1 MRSAV
6 RRLTRVL
13 PSAMLGAALALTAVV
28 PAAKAAPV
36 DVEPTPWAAGDK
48 TVVVDEP
55 TITTWEGVAK
65 DDTANVGRIW
75 TDKSVFNEERVTLP
89 GGIGPVIQKGES
101 DFLVGLSALS
111 STSNTKTT
119 STSVQPLDI
128 VLVLDVSG
136 SMRDD
141 ITSTTYEL
149 AYSINEGRTPTYYA
163 LQGDRYV
170 AIVPKFNT
178 ISYFPFRQEFD
189 HWELNGKTVSPKK
202 SADDPEGIQFYTQKI
217 TRTAKIDAL
226 KAAANGFIEATA
238 EKNAGIADASKRHRI
253 SIVKFAGDNNDSIG
267 NDTYLDGRNRYNY
280 SQVVT
285 DLKAY
290 DRTTVSD
297 ATAEINK
304 INAGGATAADR
315 GMAHAKA
322 VLEGR
327 EASWSQDALGGARQD
342 AKKVVIFFTDGE
354 PNHQSD
360 FDPNVATPAIKT
372 SKALKDGGATVYSI
386 GVFQGA
392 DPSNTAQTTNNRFNA
407 YMHAMSSNYPK
418 AEEWNNLGTRAE
430 NSDYY
435 KAATDADE
443 LNSIFQEIS
452 NEINSGTGSPTE
464 TTEGMA
470 SKSGYITFTDELGA
484 YMQVDEFKTL
494 VFADTKFDPMKSS
507 NGLVDTYTYSGTV
520 DTELYPKVDVSNL
533 IVQVKRSN
541 DLAQG
546 DIVTVKIPA
555 TLIPLRNFKV
565 TTTDAKS
572 EMAIGEA
579 FPLRIFYGVSIK
591 PGVRNAVLGGT
602 ADDALRAYIKNN
614 SEGGKTAF
622 YSNFYNGMIVAGDKQ
637 LGNTTATFV
646 PSKANSFYYFTEDT
660 ALYTDGACAQPLRT
674 EPVSGE
680 TYYYKRAYYKQNA
693 DGKTATKDWA
703 ITQFKGANFDAL
715 TTYWGKA
722 PDGTYFIKAG
732 SPRLTRIDALTLGKK
747 ENLTGTATE
756 VINPRWDNINNPH
769 EINVNLGNNGKLSVE
784 MPGTLSITKDAR
796 ITPGKNIDPGVLEG
810 KQFKFEISI
819 PSAADKTLKADVKN
833 AQGEVVSEAFDMVFN
848 KDGKRE
854 QTLKDNETL
863 TIYGLDA
870 NTDYTVTEKEIPAGF
885 TQTNATDNKGTITA
899 NEVAHA
905 KFENT
910 YDVAAAKPIA
920 SDDFVKYQKDFDKWE
935 VADAFD
941 IQLQAVQAGN
951 PMPKDSI
958 YGPDNRGVKITP
970 ATQQRPT
977 GSFGDI
983 VFDRPGTF
991 EYTVSEV
998 KPAGD
1003 AMVPGVTYSQAVYKV
1018 TVVVKDNGDG
1028 TLKVTSNKM
1037 TKVSND
1043 AGGNLAESENVTNK
1057 TAVFANTFNAA
1068 STSAAPVA
1076 HKRYTNHGGEGTA
1089 LKSDMFTF
1097 KVESKTPGA
1106 PLPEGADPDGNGA
1119 FLVKNQGEEIPLA
1132 QATFGAKHVGNT
1144 YVYEISEIRPDG
1156 ATADNNYTVNGMT
1169 YDPTV
1174 YRAKFQVTSDG
1185 DGDQARVK
1193 VAISYYKVDGDKE
1206 EPLLEGQTPEF
1217 NNSYDPADVTLPSD
1231 PNDAPLRARKTLVG
1245 RDSKQ
1250 DESFTFELSAADNP
1264 TAFALENDVVVFN
1277 GDASATT
1284 MTASVSD
1291 LKNGQAKDAPF
1302 EKATFTKPGTYKFN
1316 IKENAPADGKGMTY
1330 DRTTHEVTV
1339 VVTDENGVLKA
1350 DVKYAGA
1357 KDAAAFTNKYEAR
1370 YDLGT
1375 GFKLDVTKTLDGR
1388 AQEAGEFGFKIEGVA
1403 SNTVTAAEASKRLAA
1418 KEAKFE
1424 TVAPADNGV
1433 PSLMENKLNKLHF
1446 TQADAGKTFSY
1457 VLCEDIPADDKKLG
1471 GVTYDETTYRID
1483 IQVVDNANGT
1493 MGTVTTITKNADGP
1507 NPEKVGPYN
1516 SADGKDV
1523 ATLDFTNAYAA
1534 QPVTVDGTKYDLNLY
1549 KKLEGRDWRK
1559 GDTFHFVMKAGSH
1572 DDPGAQKAEV
1582 DVAADPGTKAGKKVP
1597 FNFGGYTFTQPGEY
1611 YYTIT
1616 EVEPAKGDKIPGI
1629 TYSENAADIV
1639 VSVFD
1644 NLKGQL
1650 EAKVEV
1656 KNGTFTNTYKAELDH
1671 NAAGGLII
1679 AKTTNGHDMAQGQF
1693 KFQVQALDDKGTT
1706 AAETAKRLGMED
1718 GKTTGEFGNV
1728 AGKDGE
1734 RVAMTS
1740 QTPLKFTQ
1748 ADVGKSF
1755 VFKVSEFGA
1764 NGEPGTGG
1772 KKDGYT
1778 YSDAVYTIGL
1788 SVKDNFDGTL
1798 KLTTMV
1804 TEKGGMPTSTESSAT
1819 APVATEIDFVNS
1831 YAAETTDATDIDLAT
1846 AATKTLDGRNMKA
1859 GEFSF
1864 EIVSN
1869 PIADQGAEKKIATG
1883 ENAAAD
1889 SGKPA
1894 AVTFK
1899 PTSIG
1904 YNLKDLKAAAADT
1917 TADRYVEA
1925 GTTKD
1930 GKPQYTV
1937 RYTARE
1943 LTGKLPASVT
1953 AVNASFDFTVTVVDN
1968 GDGTLAATANYPKGG
1983 LAFTNTYSWQPVV
1996 VDPDAIRDAAVTKVL
2011 KGNRGTDLADGEF
2024 EFRMTAEATAG
2035 SLDTVKDADGK
2046 AWPATKTATNKAD
2059 GSVDFGEMS
2068 FSAAGTYKVTI
2079 KEVKGD
2085 AAHMTYDGHEFT
2097 YTIKVTY
2104 DPSTGKLS
2112 AKVDGLDPAK
2122 ATFTNVYFNEKDA
2135 KDVTVSGA
2143 DKPQTSVDGKLV
2155 GVGDTLVYTIDW
2167 VNNAVDKNGAPVAA
2181 NVTVTD
2187 KIPHGT
2193 EFVSA
2198 SEGGKHEN
2206 GAVTWKLDNQPAGAS
2221 GMVTLTVRVTDDA
2234 VVTGSVE
2241 NQASIQ
2247 IGDNKVTTNATETF
2261 VPGKSETT
2269 HPDEVKPGET
2279 VLTYQIKFH
2288 NTDGANAKATVVD
2301 ELGKGLEYQVGSA
2314 LVNGKPAEPVVE
2326 GSSATGTTL
2335 TWNLSDLA
2343 ASQDVV
2349 ITFNVKVAENGPNTV
2364 ENQATVNGH
2373 ETNVETTP
2381 FPTKDVKHVYKGDV
2395 LVDGKLVGVGETLT
2409 FKIDWW
2415 HDATLDKDNS
2425 TVTVVDKLPDGM
2437 KPKSG
2442 TISDNGSYDADKGTI
2457 TWTIENAAG
2466 KHGTVAF
2473 DAEVTDAVIEAAKRG
2488 EVTNI
2493 AKVNNHASQSVS
2505 VNVPTKTVAKPEGQ
2519 SGSIKVGDEV
2529 VYTIN
2534 YKNTEDNAATVTIT
2548 DVLPKGITYKPDSAT
2563 PAASYD
2569 EANRTLTWTL
2579 ADVASGGSGSVS
2591 FTGVV
2596 NEDAIKD
2603 GINNNAG
2610 IQLGENGP
2618 VISTNTESTKMGTG
2632 DLTISKK
2639 VKSAIAGVTAPDA
2652 EFTFDVTLTDAA
2664 GNQLAGTYSYEGA
2677 KQGAIANGN
2686 GKITLKHGQS
2696 VTIKGLPEGAK
2707 YKVVERKLKGFTAI
2721 ADTVNGA
2728 IHKGQAEKVEFIN
2741 TYTPAAVVIPGG
2753 DKGALQVKKVLKGRD
2768 WLPNESYSFELQAM
2782 TEGAP
2787 MPEGAGNI
2795 ATAIAKKQVVSFG
2808 GISFA
2813 KPGAYEYRIVET
2825 GVSADTNLT
2834 FSKAEYKLVV
2844 TVKPNGAALTAAS
2857 VLTQVKDDAGEPANK
2872 VLKVPGEVMTFTNT
2886 YKKPAQGKDVAAEGK
2901 PGTSIDGQLVQVG
2914 SRLVYTIDWVN
2925 DAVDET
2931 GKAVAAN
2938 VTITDKIP
2946 TGTAYDEGS
2955 ATNGG
2960 VYNADTNTLTWSL
2973 GKQEANAS
2981 GTVIFTVEVTEAALN
2996 NKVENQANI
3005 QIGENKTEMTSKP
3018 EVFVP
3023 GKKVEDASKGDI
3035 QVGDVLTYTVSYANP
3050 GKDFATVTITD
3061 KLPKGLTYVDG
3072 SASGGGSFDKAENK
3086 LTWKIND
3093 VKAGATGTVTFEAR
3107 VNESALTNGI
3117 ANTANVQ
3124 LGDHTPVVDTNTT
3137 PENLPKTSTLK
3148 IGKTIKLAENQGTEI
3163 DEKKEFSFKI
3173 TLTDAAGN
3181 PLNEDYRYSGEGLDG
3196 GVIATGKDGDTFK
3209 LKHGQA
3215 ITIQGLPVG
3224 AKYTITEDDAAGY
3237 TPDKKTIEGV
3247 VSVDGTSQAAFVNTY
3262 SIGDGVTLAAKDGF
3276 KASKELVGR
3285 DWNGTDKFSA
3295 KLMSVN
3301 GAPMPD
3307 GAKDGVLVKQMTK
3320 DSKEVSFGDIKYTAA
3335 GEYTYTISEEVGSI
3349 GGIKYSDTIY
3359 NVKVKVTDKGD
3370 GTLAAS
3376 FDGKY
3381 VANGAVE
3388 DAKPVDIAKFVNV
3401 YSAAVPQGS
3410 PVTTANLFSKV
3421 LTGRDWKKEDSFS
3434 FTITPLNG
3442 APAPECPEATLSGLT
3457 TAAGTPVE
3465 FDFGAINFTFDHIKD
3480 VKPNDTGVR
3489 TKEFV
3494 YEVRETEGSIPG
3506 VTYDGHVAKLTVT
3519 LKDNGKGVLSATTV
3533 VSNGAQFTNTY
3544 TTKPINP
3551 DGDGATAKAGIQ
3563 IVKTLTGRPIA
3574 AGDFKFTMAPADDAT
3589 KAKFGDAKVIATN
3602 AAELGTDK
3610 ATSNTAIAITPVKTG
3625 LEFTLADVGKTYTF
3639 DLTETKGGGA
3649 GYVNDETKHTLTFTT
3664 ADNDNG
3670 TLSVTVTLDDK
3681 EAAVWTSDA
3690 ELTPVSIGFTNSYST
3705 GSITVGGQG
3714 GVALAGTKQ
3723 LTGRPM
3729 VAGEFH
3735 FNVTNAK
3742 NAGRVVATGTN
3753 AADGTITFTGIKY
3766 TTEKLNNDVAAG
3778 LATVDRA
3785 GKDGD
3790 VYTYTYKVSED
3801 VGRKDKGVSIVQGEQ
3816 TITVKVTDNRAGKL
3830 SAKVVYPEG
3839 GMVFKNAYGTGE
3851 GGSKQIALNGTKV
3864 LDVKSGNKV
3873 PDIAGKYTFT
3883 LAGSEGAPMPAK
3895 TTATNDA
3902 SGNISFGEI
3911 IYTMENV
3918 FGAPAAQP
3926 EQLVIAEDG
3935 ADTADAKTAGATDAQ
3950 AAEADAKADDA
3961 VAAEAEAKPAEG
3973 ESAVKA
3979 AFEDEPMVASAPRSK
3994 TFTYTVTESGS
4005 VAGVSNDPVATKTI
4019 KVKVTDNGDGTL
4031 TVDKQAESN
4040 KTDFTFTNTYS
4051 VKPFDSTPT
4060 GKGGFAITKTLDGRD
4075 LREGE
4080 FEFALVSQGEG
4091 EPTVVTAKNDAS
4103 GKVAFPAISFNAPGE
4118 YNYRL
4123 AEVDG
4128 GLSGVTYDT
4137 TVYDVTAKV
4146 VDNGDGT
4153 LGVTWSVSK
4162 DGKAL
4167 EGKEIVFA
4175 NSYKAAGT
4183 SITFNAAKVL
4193 TGRELKKGEFTFELR
4208 DANGKVLQTVKNG
4221 ALTEGG
4227 YAPIAFDPIT
4237 YDEPGTYDYRIVEVK
4252 GDAEGITYDE
4262 TVFTYHVVVTDDG
4275 NGQLQV
4281 EWTVGETGAP
4291 VFQNGFVKPED
4302 PKPADPAK
4310 PADPGNGGSGDKLIQ
4325 TGDNALVGMFTAA
4338 FVGIA
4343 AIGAGFTARRK
4354 KK

>member
-6 RRLTRVL
+6 RRLARVL
-13 PSAMLGAALALTAVV
+13 PSAMLGAALALTAVA
-28 PAAKAAPV
+28 PAAKAAPA
-36 DVEPTPWAAGDK
+36 DAEPTPWAAGDK

-75 TDKSVFNEERVTLP
+75 TDKSVFNEDVELL
-89 GGIGPVIQKGES
+89 GGIESVIKKDDS

-111 STSNTKTT
+111 STSNTITTTT
-119 STSVQPLDI
+119 SAQPLDI

-136 SMRDD
+136 SMGEN
-141 ITSTTYEL
+141 ITSTTYEPT
-149 AYSINEGRTPTYYA
+149 YSINTSGFKTYYA
-163 LQGDRYV
+163 KLPNGKFKKIDRKTTGF
-170 AIVPKFNT
+170 IIET
-178 ISYFPFRQEFD
+178 FD
-189 HWELNGKTVSPKK
+189 HWELDGAKVAPLE
-202 SADDPEGIQFYTQKI
+202 SASDATPGRIQFYTATVSRT
-217 TRTAKIDAL
+217 TRLAALKNAAYGFIDSTAKANGAISNPEKQHRVSIVSFSSDASIVQSL
-226 KAAANGFIEATA
+226 TACTDGTKDGIKQAVGRLNSGGDTYPGKAMEKAATA
-238 EKNAGIADASKRHRI
+238 FRAAPRTDAR
-253 SIVKFAGDNNDSIG
+253 
-267 NDTYLDGRNRYNY
+267 
-280 SQVVT
+280 
-285 DLKAY
+285 
-290 DRTTVSD
+290 
-297 ATAEINK
+297 
-304 INAGGATAADR
+304 
-315 GMAHAKA
+315 
-322 VLEGR
+322 
-327 EASWSQDALGGARQD
+327 
-342 AKKVVIFFTDGE
+342 KVVVFFTDGN
-354 PNHQSD
+354 PAPAGTDD
-360 FDPNVATPAIKT
+360 FNADLANSGVTG
-372 SKALKDGGATVYSI
+372 SKRLKDDGATVYSI
-386 GVFQGA
+386 GIFEGA
-392 DPSNTAQTTNNRFNA
+392 DPSKDEATTNNCFNA

-418 AEEWNNLGTRAE
+418 ATKWNNLGARAE

-435 KAATDADE
+435 MAATDADE

-452 NEINSGTGSPTE
+452 NEINSGTGTPTE
-464 TTEGMA
+464 TIDGMA
-470 SKSGYITFTDELGA
+470 NKSGYITFTDELGA
-484 YMQVDEFKTL
+484 YMQVDGFKTL
-494 VFADTKFDPMKSS
+494 IFADKEFGQQSKTTD
-507 NGLVDTYTYSGTV
+507 GLVDTYAYEGTGGNA
-520 DTELYPKVDVSNL
+520 LYPDGNVKDIV
-533 IVQVKRSN
+533 VQVERSN
-541 DLAQG
+541 DLAKG

-555 TLIPLRNFKV
+555 SLIPLRNFKV
-565 TTTDAKS
+565 ESNDGAAS
-572 EMAIGEA
+572 MGIAEA
-579 FPLRIFYGVSIK
+579 LPLRIFYGVSIK

-622 YSNFYNGMIVAGDKQ
+622 YSNFYNGMIVAGDKL

-756 VINPRWDNINNPH
+756 VINPHWDNIDNPH

-796 ITPGKNIDPGVLEG
+796 ITPGKNIDLSVLEG

-819 PSAADKTLKADVKN
+819 PSAAGKTLKADVKN
-833 AQGEVVSEAFDMVFN
+833 AQGEVVSEAFDMVFD

-854 QTLKDNETL
+854 QALKDNETL

-870 NTDYTVTEKEIPAGF
+870 NTDYTVIEKKIPAGF
-885 TQTNATDNKGTITA
+885 TQTNATDNMGTITA

-905 KFENT
+905 KFVNT

-920 SDDFVKYQKDFDKWE
+920 SDDFVKYQKDFNKWE

-951 PMPKDSI
+951 PMPEDSI
-958 YGPDNRGVKITP
+958 NGPDNRGVKIAT

-1028 TLKVTSNKM
+1028 TLTVTSNKM

-1057 TAVFANTFNAA
+1057 TAVFTNTFNAQ

-1076 HKRYTNHGGEGTA
+1076 YKRYTNHGGEGTA

-1106 PLPEGADPDGNGA
+1106 PLPEGADPNGSGV
-1119 FLVKNQGEEIPLA
+1119 FLVKNQGEEISFA
-1132 QATFGAKHVGNT
+1132 QATFGAEHVGYT
-1144 YVYEISEIRPDG
+1144 YEYDISEVRPDG
-1156 ATADNNYTVNGMT
+1156 ATVENNHTVNGMT

-1174 YRAKFQVTSDG
+1174 YRAKFQVTSD
-1185 DGDQARVK
+1185 DAGDQPRVK
-1193 VAISYYKVDGDKE
+1193 VAISYYKMDGDTE
-1206 EPLLEGQTPEF
+1206 VPLDEGQTPEF
-1217 NNSYDPADVTLPSD
+1217 TNSYDPADVTLPSD
-1231 PNDAPLRARKTLVG
+1231 PNDAPLRARKTLLG

-1250 DESFTFELSAADNP
+1250 GESFTFELSAADNP
-1264 TAFALENDVVVFN
+1264 TAFALENGVVVFD
-1277 GDASATT
+1277 GPAGATT

-1291 LKNGQAKDAPF
+1291 LKNGQAEDAPF
-1302 EKATFTKPGTYKFN
+1302 GNVTFTKPGTYKFN
-1316 IKENAPADGKGMTY
+1316 IKENAPADGAGMTY
-1330 DRTTHEVTV
+1330 DRTTHEVKV
-1339 VVTDENGVLKA
+1339 VVTDVDGVLKA
-1350 DVKYAGA
+1350 DVKYTGSV
-1357 KDAAAFTNKYEAR
+1357 KDAAAFTNTYKAEHTF
-1370 YDLGT
+1370 GT
-1375 GFKLDVTKTLDGR
+1375 GFKLDVTKTLNGR
-1388 AQEAGEFGFKIEGVA
+1388 AQVAGEFGFKIEGVD
-1403 SNTVTAAEASKRLAA
+1403 SGTVTAAEASKRLDAS
-1418 KEAKFE
+1418 EAKFE
-1424 TVAPADNGV
+1424 TVAPADSGV

-1457 VLCEDIPADDKKLG
+1457 VLREDIPADDKKLG
-1471 GVTYDETTYRID
+1471 GVTYDKTTYRID
-1483 IQVVDNANGT
+1483 VQVVDNADGT
-1493 MGTVTTITKNADGP
+1493 MGTVTTVIKNVPGAAS
-1507 NPEKVGPYN
+1507 ETVGTYD
-1516 SADGKDV
+1516 SADGKDAV
-1523 ATLDFTNAYAA
+1523 TLGFTNTYAA
-1534 QPVTVDGTKYDLNLY
+1534 QPVKVDGTKYDLNLY
-1549 KKLEGRDWRK
+1549 KVLEGRDWRE

-1572 DDPGAQKAEV
+1572 DDPGVQKAEV
-1582 DVAADPGTKAGKKVP
+1582 DVTADPGTKAGEKVP

-1616 EVEPAKGDKIPGI
+1616 EVEPAEGAKIPGI
-1629 TYSENAADIV
+1629 TYSKNAADIV
-1639 VSVFD
+1639 VNVTD

-1650 EAKVEV
+1650 EAEV
-1656 KNGTFTNTYKAELDH
+1656 QVYNDTFTNTYKAELDH
-1671 NAAGGLII
+1671 NAAGGLVI
-1679 AKTTNGHDMAQGQF
+1679 AKTTNGHDMVQGQF
-1693 KFQVQALDDKGTT
+1693 KFQVETLDGKGTK

-1748 ADVGKSF
+1748 ADAGKSF
-1755 VFKVSEFGA
+1755 KFKVSEMGA
-1764 NGEPGTGG
+1764 DGNPGAGG
-1772 KKDGYT
+1772 TKDGYT
-1778 YSDAVYTIGL
+1778 YSDAVYTVEL
-1788 SVKDNFDGTL
+1788 SVVDNLDGTL
-1798 KLTTMV
+1798 TLTTKV
-1804 TEKGGMPTSTESSAT
+1804 TDKGGKTTTTESTAVKPLAT
-1819 APVATEIDFVNS
+1819 TIDFVNS
-1831 YAAETTDATDIDLAT
+1831 YAAATTDATDVDLAT

-1869 PIADQGAEKKIATG
+1869 PIAEQGAEKKIATG

-1899 PTSIG
+1899 PASIG

-1917 TADRYVEA
+1917 TTGRYVEV
-1925 GTTKD
+1925 GTTND

-1943 LTGKLPASVT
+1943 LTDKLPTGVT
-1953 AVNASFDFTVTVVDN
+1953 AVKASFDFTVTVVDN
-1968 GDGTLAATANYPKGG
+1968 GNGTLAATANYPKGG
-1983 LAFTNTYSWQPVV
+1983 LAFTNTYNWQPVV
-1996 VDPDAIRDAAVTKVL
+1996 VDPDAIKDAAVTKVL

-2024 EFRMTAEATAG
+2024 TFEMTTTATAG
-2035 SLDTVKDADGK
+2035 SLDTVRDADGK

-2112 AKVDGLDPAK
+2112 AEVEGLDPAK

-2135 KDVTVSGA
+2135 KDVTVNDA
-2143 DKPQTSVDGKLV
+2143 DKPQASVDGKLV
-2155 GVGDTLVYTIDW
+2155 GVGDELVYTIDW
-2167 VNNAVDKNGAPVAA
+2167 VNNAVDENGVPVAA
-2181 NVTVTD
+2181 SVAVMD

-2193 EFVSA
+2193 EYVSA

-2221 GMVTLTVRVTDDA
+2221 GTVTLTVRVTDDA

-2279 VLTYQIKFH
+2279 LLTYQIKFH

-2326 GSSATGTTL
+2326 GSTSVGTTL
-2335 TWNLSDLA
+2335 TWNLTDLA
-2343 ASQDVV
+2343 ADRDVI

-2364 ENQATVNGH
+2364 DNQVVVNGH
-2373 ETNVETTP
+2373 VSNVETTP
-2381 FPTKDVKHVYKGDV
+2381 FPTKDAKHVYNKDDI
-2395 LVDGKLVGVGETLT
+2395 LFDGKLVGVGETLT

-2415 HDATLDKDNS
+2415 HDATLDNGNP

-2437 KPKSG
+2437 GPKDG
-2442 TISDNGSYDADKGTI
+2442 TISDNGRYDAEKGTI
-2457 TWTIENAAG
+2457 TWTIEDAAG
-2466 KHGTVAF
+2466 KHGTVSF
-2473 DAEVTDAVIEAAKRG
+2473 QAEVTDAVIEAAKRG

-2505 VNVPTKTVAKPEGQ
+2505 VSVPTKTVAKPEGQ

-2534 YKNTEDNAATVTIT
+2534 YKNTEAAAAVVTIT
-2548 DVLPKGITYKPDSAT
+2548 DKLPSGITYKADSAA

-2579 ADVASGGSGSVS
+2579 ADVAPGESGSVS

-2596 NEDAIKD
+2596 NESAIEGGVDNK
-2603 GINNNAG
+2603 AG

-2632 DLTISKK
+2632 GLTISKH
-2639 VKSAIAGVTAPDA
+2639 VKSAIAGVTAPTA
-2652 EFTFDVTLTDAA
+2652 EFTFDVTLTNAA
-2664 GNQLAGTYSYEGA
+2664 GKQLTGTYNYEGD
-2677 KQGAIANGN
+2677 KKGVIENGAGQIKLA
-2686 GKITLKHGQS
+2686 HGQS
-2696 VTIKGLPEGAK
+2696 ITIKGLPEGAK
-2707 YKVVERKLKGFTAI
+2707 YKVVETEVDGFTAI
-2721 ADTVNGA
+2721 ADTMNGTIA
-2728 IHKGQAEKVEFIN
+2728 KNQTAQAAFTN
-2741 TYTPAAVVIPGG
+2741 TYTPAPIVIPGG
-2753 DKGALQVKKVLKGRD
+2753 TGSALQVKKVLDGRD
-2768 WLPNESYSFELQAM
+2768 WLPNESYSFELKAV

-2787 MPEGAGNI
+2787 MPEGKGNV
-2795 ATAIAKKQVVSFG
+2795 ATATADNQIVSFG

-2813 KPGAYEYRIVET
+2813 KPGEYEYRIVET
-2825 GVSADTNLT
+2825 GASADVNLT

-2844 TVKPNGAALTAAS
+2844 TVKPNGDAFTATS
-2857 VLTQVKDDAGEPANK
+2857 VLTQVKDDAGKTVDE
-2872 VLKVPGEVMTFTNT
+2872 VLQVPGEVMTFTNT
-2886 YKKPAQGKDVAAEGK
+2886 YKKPAQGKDVTAEGK

-2914 SRLVYTIDWVN
+2914 SKLVYTINWVN

-2931 GKAVAAN
+2931 GKAVPAA
-2938 VTITDKIP
+2938 VTITDVIP
-2946 TGTAYDEGS
+2946 AGTAYVKDS

-2960 VYNADTNTLTWSL
+2960 VYNADTKTLTWDL

-2981 GTVIFTVEVTEAALN
+2981 GTVSFTVEVTEDALN
-2996 NKVENQANI
+2996 NSVVNEADI
-3005 QIGENKTEMTSKP
+3005 QIGDNKHETTSKP

-3023 GKKVEDASKGDI
+3023 GKTSADDNKGDI
-3035 QVGDVLTYTVSYANP
+3035 QVGDVLTYTVSYANL
-3050 GKDFATVTITD
+3050 GNESATVTITD
-3061 KLPKGLTYVDG
+3061 VLPSGLTYKKDSANPGASYDG
-3072 SASGGGSFDKAENK
+3072 VNT
-3086 LTWKIND
+3086 LTWTIKD
-3093 VKAGATGTVTFEAR
+3093 VPANTKGVVTFEAR
-3107 VNESALTNGI
+3107 VNEDAVQNGI
-3117 ANTANVQ
+3117 GNKATVQ
-3124 LGDHTPVVDTNTT
+3124 IGNNKVETNTT
-3137 PENLPKTSTLK
+3137 DPDTKPAVGTLTVSKTVKAANDPSAPVDIEKVFDFKVNLKDKAGNTLTGDYAYT
-3148 IGKTIKLAENQGTEI
+3148 IG
-3163 DEKKEFSFKI
+3163 EKKGTLGSGATFS
-3173 TLTDAAGN
+3173 
-3181 PLNEDYRYSGEGLDG
+3181 
-3196 GVIATGKDGDTFK
+3196 
-3209 LKHGQA
+3209 LKHGQS
-3215 ITIQGLPVG
+3215 IVIDGLPVG
-3224 AKYTITEDDAAGY
+3224 ATYEVREEPTDGY
-3237 TPDKKTIEGV
+3237 TATAEG
-3247 VSVDGTSQAAFVNTY
+3247 DTGAITKENPNAAATFTNTY
-3262 SIGDGVTLAAKDGF
+3262 SAA
-3276 KASKELVGR
+3276 L
-3285 DWNGTDKFSA
+3285 
-3295 KLMSVN
+3295 
-3301 GAPMPD
+3301 
-3307 GAKDGVLVKQMTK
+3307 
-3320 DSKEVSFGDIKYTAA
+3320 
-3335 GEYTYTISEEVGSI
+3335 
-3349 GGIKYSDTIY
+3349 
-3359 NVKVKVTDKGD
+3359 
-3370 GTLAAS
+3370 
-3376 FDGKY
+3376 
-3381 VANGAVE
+3381 
-3388 DAKPVDIAKFVNV
+3388 
-3401 YSAAVPQGS
+3401 PQGS
-3410 PVTTANLFSKV
+3410 QVTTANLFTKV
-3421 LTGRDWKKEDSFS
+3421 LAGRDWKADDSFT
-3434 FTITPLNG
+3434 FTIAPLNG
-3442 APAPECPEATLSGLT
+3442 APAPEHLEATLTGLT
-3457 TAAGTPVE
+3457 TAADKPVK
-3465 FDFGAINFTFDHIKD
+3465 FGFGAISFTFDHIKD
-3480 VKPNDTGVR
+3480 APVVNGER
-3489 TKEFV
+3489 TKTFV

-3506 VTYDGHVAKLTVT
+3506 VAYDGHVAKLTVT
-3519 LKDNGKGVLSATTV
+3519 LKDNGEGVLSATTV
-3533 VSNGAQFTNTY
+3533 VDNEAQFTNEY
-3544 TTKPINP
+3544 KTKPVNP
-3551 DGDGATAKAGIQ
+3551 DGDGAAGKDGIQ

-3574 AGDFKFTMAPADDAT
+3574 AGDFEFAMAPADDAT

-3602 AAELGTDK
+3602 AAELGIGEL
-3610 ATSNTAIAITPVKTG
+3610 ANTAIATTPVKTG
-3625 LEFTLADVGKTYTF
+3625 LEFTLEDVGKTYYF
-3639 DLTETKGGGA
+3639 ELSETKGGGT
-3649 GYVNDETKHTLTFTT
+3649 GYVNDQTKHTLTFTT
-3664 ADNDNG
+3664 ADNGNG

-3681 EAAVWTSDA
+3681 EAAVWTSGA
-3690 ELTPVSIGFTNSYST
+3690 EITPVSIGFANSYSA

-3742 NAGRVVATGTN
+3742 DQTKPAAVVATGTN
-3753 AADGTITFTGIKY
+3753 AADGTITFTGIEY
-3766 TTEKLNNDVAAG
+3766 TAEKLNNDVAAG
-3778 LATVDRA
+3778 LATVDRT
-3785 GKDGD
+3785 GDSGD
-3790 VYTYTYKVSED
+3790 VYTYTYNVSED
-3801 VGRKDKGVSIVQGEQ
+3801 AAKNDKGISIIQGEQ
-3816 TITVKVTDNRAGKL
+3816 AITVKVTDNRAGKL
-3830 SAKVVYPEG
+3830 SAEVVYPQD
-3839 GMVFKNAYGTGE
+3839 GMVFKNAYGTGAD
-3851 GGSKQIALNGTKV
+3851 GTKVLALNGTKV
-3864 LDVKSGNKV
+3864 LDVKSGNKA
-3873 PDIAGKYTFT
+3873 PDIAGKYTFE
-3883 LAGSEGAPMPAK
+3883 LSGSEGAPMPAK

-3902 SGNISFGEI
+3902 AGNISFGEI
-3911 IYTMENV
+3911 TYTMENV
-3918 FGAPAAQP
+3918 FGAPAAKP
-3926 EQLVIAEDG
+3926 EQPAVAEDG

-3961 VAAEAEAKPAEG
+3961 VAAEAEAKPAED
-3973 ESAVKA
+3973 ESAAKA
-3979 AFEDEPMVASAPRSK
+3979 AAADEPMVASAQRSK
-3994 TFTYTVTESGS
+3994 TFTYTVTETGS

-4019 KVKVTDNGDGTL
+4019 TVKVTDNGDGTL
-4031 TVDKQAESN
+4031 SVDKQAESAA
-4040 KTDFTFTNTYS
+4040 TDFTFTNTYS
-4051 VKPFDSTPT
+4051 VKPSESTLT
-4060 GKGGFAITKTLDGRD
+4060 GEGGFTITKTLDGRE

-4080 FEFALVSQGEG
+4080 FEFALASQAED
-4091 EPTVVTAKNDAS
+4091 EQTVVTAKNDAN
-4103 GKVAFPAISFNAPGE
+4103 GKVAFPAISFNAPGV
-4118 YNYRL
+4118 YRYRL

-4128 GLSGVTYDT
+4128 GLGGVTYDT
-4137 TVYDVTAKV
+4137 TVYDVTATV
-4146 VDNGDGT
+4146 VDNGDGS
-4153 LGVTWSVSK
+4153 LGVTWSVGK
-4162 DGKAL
+4162 DGQPL
-4167 EGKEIVFA
+4167 EGKQIVFT

-4193 TGRELKKGEFTFELR
+4193 TGRDLKKGEFTFELR

-4291 VFQNGFVKPED
+4291 VFQNVYVKPED

-4325 TGDNALVGMFTAA
+4325 TGDNALVGMFAAA
-4338 FVGIA
+4338 FAGMA

>member
-1 MRSAV
+1 MHIRTRRTSAA
-6 RRLTRVL
+6 
-13 PSAMLGAALALTAVV
+13 S
-28 PAAKAAPV
+28 
-36 DVEPTPWAAGDK
+36 
-48 TVVVDEP
+48 
-55 TITTWEGVAK
+55 
-65 DDTANVGRIW
+65 
-75 TDKSVFNEERVTLP
+75 
-89 GGIGPVIQKGES
+89 
-101 DFLVGLSALS
+101 
-111 STSNTKTT
+111 
-119 STSVQPLDI
+119 
-128 VLVLDVSG
+128 
-136 SMRDD
+136 
-141 ITSTTYEL
+141 
-149 AYSINEGRTPTYYA
+149 GRTRA
-163 LQGDRYV
+163 SS
-170 AIVPKFNT
+170 NT

-360 FDPNVATPAIKT
+360 FDPNVATPAIET

-407 YMHAMSSNYPK
+407 YMHAMSSNYPEAMK
-418 AEEWNNLGTRAE
+418 WNNLGTRAE

-622 YSNFYNGMIVAGDKQ
+622 YSNFYNGMIVAGNKQ

-660 ALYTDGACAQPLRT
+660 ALYTDSACAQPLRA

-680 TYYYKRAYYKQNA
+680 TYYYKRAHYRQNA

-796 ITPGKNIDPGVLEG
+796 ITPGKNIDPSVLEG

-819 PSAADKTLKADVKN
+819 PSAAGKTFKADVKN
-833 AQGEVVSEAFDMVFN
+833 AQGEVVSEAFDMVFD

-854 QTLKDNETL
+854 QALKDNETL

-1028 TLKVTSNKM
+1028 TLKVTSNTM

-1057 TAVFANTFNAA
+1057 TAVFTNTFSAE

-1089 LKSDMFTF
+1089 LKSGMFTF

-1106 PLPEGADPDGNGA
+1106 PLPEGADPDGDGA
-1119 FLVKNQGEEIPLA
+1119 LLVKNQGEEIPLA
-1132 QATFGAKHVGNT
+1132 QATFGAEHVGNT
-1144 YVYEISEIRPDG
+1144 YVYDINEVRPDE
-1156 ATADNNYTVNGMT
+1156 ATVDNNYTVNGMK

-1174 YRAKFQVTSDG
+1174 YRAKFQVTPDG

-1206 EPLLEGQTPEF
+1206 EPLPEGQTPEF

-1493 MGTVTTITKNADGP
+1493 MGTVTAVTKDTPGEAP
-1507 NPEKVGPYN
+1507 RTVGTYD

-1523 ATLDFTNAYAA
+1523 ATLDFTNKYAA
-1534 QPVTVDGTKYDLNLY
+1534 QSVTVDGTKYDLSLY
-1549 KKLEGRDWRK
+1549 KVLEGRDWRE

-1572 DDPGAQKAEV
+1572 NDPGAQKAEV
-1582 DVAADPGTKAGKKVP
+1582 DVAADPGTKAGEKVP

-1616 EVEPAKGDKIPGI
+1616 EAEPAEGAKIPGI
-1629 TYSENAADIV
+1629 TYSKNSSDIV
-1639 VSVFD
+1639 VHVTD

-1656 KNGTFTNTYKAELDH
+1656 YNGTFTNVYKAELDH

-1734 RVAMTS
+1734 RVAMMS

-1748 ADVGKSF
+1748 ADAGKSF
-1755 VFKVSEFGA
+1755 KFKVSEMGA
-1764 NGEPGTGG
+1764 DGNPGTGG
-1772 KKDGYT
+1772 TKGGYT
-1778 YSDAVYTIGL
+1778 YSDAVYTVEL
-1788 SVKDNFDGTL
+1788 SVVDNFKGALTLTTRVTDKDN
-1798 KLTTMV
+1798 KTT
-1804 TEKGGMPTSTESSAT
+1804 TTESTAAKPLAT
-1819 APVATEIDFVNS
+1819 TIDFVNS
-1831 YAAETTDATDIDLAT
+1831 YAAATTDATDIDLAT

-1869 PIADQGAEKKIATG
+1869 PIAGQGAEKKIAAG
-1883 ENAAAD
+1883 KNAAAD

-1894 AVTFK
+1894 AVTFDK
-1899 PTSIG
+1899 GSLSYTLEQ
-1904 YNLKDLKAAAADT
+1904 LKGLAADT

-1925 GTTKD
+1925 GATKD

-1937 RYTARE
+1937 HYTARE
-1943 LTGKLPASVT
+1943 LTDELPTGVT

-1968 GDGTLAATANYPKGG
+1968 GNGTLTATANYPKDG
-1983 LAFTNTYSWQPVV
+1983 LAFTNTY
-1996 VDPDAIRDAAVTKVL
+1996 
-2011 KGNRGTDLADGEF
+2011 
-2024 EFRMTAEATAG
+2024 
-2035 SLDTVKDADGK
+2035 
-2046 AWPATKTATNKAD
+2046 
-2059 GSVDFGEMS
+2059 
-2068 FSAAGTYKVTI
+2068 
-2079 KEVKGD
+2079 
-2085 AAHMTYDGHEFT
+2085 
-2097 YTIKVTY
+2097 
-2104 DPSTGKLS
+2104 
-2112 AKVDGLDPAK
+2112 
-2122 ATFTNVYFNEKDA
+2122 
-2135 KDVTVSGA
+2135 
-2143 DKPQTSVDGKLV
+2143 
-2155 GVGDTLVYTIDW
+2155 
-2167 VNNAVDKNGAPVAA
+2167 
-2181 NVTVTD
+2181 
-2187 KIPHGT
+2187 
-2193 EFVSA
+2193 
-2198 SEGGKHEN
+2198 
-2206 GAVTWKLDNQPAGAS
+2206 
-2221 GMVTLTVRVTDDA
+2221 
-2234 VVTGSVE
+2234 
-2241 NQASIQ
+2241 
-2247 IGDNKVTTNATETF
+2247 
-2261 VPGKSETT
+2261 
-2269 HPDEVKPGET
+2269 
-2279 VLTYQIKFH
+2279 
-2288 NTDGANAKATVVD
+2288 
-2301 ELGKGLEYQVGSA
+2301 
-2314 LVNGKPAEPVVE
+2314 
-2326 GSSATGTTL
+2326 
-2335 TWNLSDLA
+2335 
-2343 ASQDVV
+2343 
-2349 ITFNVKVAENGPNTV
+2349 
-2364 ENQATVNGH
+2364 
-2373 ETNVETTP
+2373 
-2381 FPTKDVKHVYKGDV
+2381 
-2395 LVDGKLVGVGETLT
+2395 
-2409 FKIDWW
+2409 
-2415 HDATLDKDNS
+2415 
-2425 TVTVVDKLPDGM
+2425 
-2437 KPKSG
+2437 
-2442 TISDNGSYDADKGTI
+2442 
-2457 TWTIENAAG
+2457 
-2466 KHGTVAF
+2466 
-2473 DAEVTDAVIEAAKRG
+2473 
-2488 EVTNI
+2488 
-2493 AKVNNHASQSVS
+2493 
-2505 VNVPTKTVAKPEGQ
+2505 
-2519 SGSIKVGDEV
+2519 
-2529 VYTIN
+2529 
-2534 YKNTEDNAATVTIT
+2534 
-2548 DVLPKGITYKPDSAT
+2548 T
-2563 PAASYD
+2563 PA
-2569 EANRTLTWTL
+2569 
-2579 ADVASGGSGSVS
+2579 
-2591 FTGVV
+2591 
-2596 NEDAIKD
+2596 
-2603 GINNNAG
+2603 
-2610 IQLGENGP
+2610 P
-2618 VISTNTESTKMGTG
+2618 
-2632 DLTISKK
+2632 
-2639 VKSAIAGVTAPDA
+2639 
-2652 EFTFDVTLTDAA
+2652 
-2664 GNQLAGTYSYEGA
+2664 
-2677 KQGAIANGN
+2677 
-2686 GKITLKHGQS
+2686 
-2696 VTIKGLPEGAK
+2696 
-2707 YKVVERKLKGFTAI
+2707 
-2721 ADTVNGA
+2721 
-2728 IHKGQAEKVEFIN
+2728 
-2741 TYTPAAVVIPGG
+2741 VVIPGG
-2753 DKGALQVKKVLKGRD
+2753 AGSALQVKKVLKGRD
-2768 WLPNESYSFELQAM
+2768 WLPNESYSFELKAV

-2787 MPEGAGNI
+2787 MPEGTGNV
-2795 ATAIAKKQVVSFG
+2795 ATATVNNQPVSFG
-2808 GISFA
+2808 SISFA
-2813 KPGAYEYRIVET
+2813 KPGVYEYKAIET
-2825 GVSADTNLT
+2825 GTSADANLA

-2844 TVKPNGAALTAAS
+2844 TVKADGSVLTAS
-2857 VLTQVKDDAGEPANK
+2857 SILTQVKDDAGKPADK

-2886 YKKPAQGKDVAAEGK
+2886 YKKPTQGKDVTAEGN
-2901 PGTSIDGQLVQVG
+2901 PGTSINGQLVQVG
-2914 SRLVYTIDWVN
+2914 SKLVYTINWVN
-2925 DAVDET
+2925 DAVDES
-2931 GKAVAAN
+2931 GKAVAADI
-2938 VTITDKIP
+2938 VVRDQIP
-2946 TGTAYDEGS
+2946 AGTAYVKDS
-2955 ATNGG
+2955 ASDGG
-2960 VYNADTNTLTWSL
+2960 VYSADTNTLTWSL
-2973 GKQEANAS
+2973 RKQEANAS

-3023 GKKVEDASKGDI
+3023 GKKTEDANKGDI

-3050 GKDFATVTITD
+3050 GKDPATVTITD

-3072 SASGGGSFDKAENK
+3072 SASDGGSFDKDENK

-3093 VKAGATGTVTFEAR
+3093 VRADATGTVTFEAR

-3124 LGDHTPVVDTNTT
+3124 LGDHAPVVDTNTT

-3163 DEKKEFSFKI
+3163 DEKKEFSFRI

-3181 PLNEDYRYSGEGLDG
+3181 PLNENYRYSGEGLDG
-3196 GVIATGKDGDTFK
+3196 GVIAAGEDGDAFK

-3237 TPDKKTIEGV
+3237 TPDKKTIEGAV
-3247 VSVDGTSQAAFVNTY
+3247 AADGTSQAAFVNTY
-3262 SIGDGVTLAAKDGF
+3262 SIGDGVTLAAEDGF

-3480 VKPNDTGVR
+3480 APVVNGER
-3489 TKEFV
+3489 TKTFV
-3494 YEVRETEGSIPG
+3494 YEVREIQGDIAG
-3506 VTYDGHVAKLTVT
+3506 VEYDDNVATLTIRLTDAGDGNLTATYDVT
-3519 LKDNGKGVLSATTV
+3519 GKS
-3533 VSNGAQFTNTY
+3533 QFTNEYSTE
-3544 TTKPINP
+3544 PVNP
-3551 DGDGATAKAGIQ
+3551 DGDGATSKAGIQ

-3664 ADNDNG
+3664 VDNDNG
-3670 TLSVTVTLDDK
+3670 TLSVTATLDRK
-3681 EAAVWTSDA
+3681 EAAVWTSGA
-3690 ELTPVSIGFTNSYST
+3690 ELTPVSVGFANSYSA

-3742 NAGRVVATGTN
+3742 NVGRVVATGTN
-3753 AADGTITFTGIKY
+3753 AADGTITFTGIEY

-3778 LATVDRA
+3778 LATVDRT

-3790 VYTYTYKVSED
+3790 VYTYTYNVNED
-3801 VGRKDKGVSIVQGEQ
+3801 AAKNATGISIIQGEQ
-3816 TITVKVTDNRAGKL
+3816 VVTVKVADNRAGKL
-3830 SAKVVYPEG
+3830 SAEVVYPEG

-3851 GGSKQIALNGTKV
+3851 GGTRVIAINGTKV
-3864 LDVKSGNKV
+3864 LDVKSGDKA
-3873 PDIAGKYTFT
+3873 PSIAGKYTFT
-3883 LAGSEGAPMPAK
+3883 LTGPEGAPMPVK
-3895 TTATNDA
+3895 TTTTNDA
-3902 SGNISFGEI
+3902 AGNISFGEI
-3911 IYTMENV
+3911 TYTMENV
-3918 FGAPAAQP
+3918 FGAPVAKP
-3926 EQLVIAEDG
+3926 EQPAIAEDG

-3950 AAEADAKADDA
+3950 ADEADAKADDA

-3973 ESAVKA
+3973 ESAAKA
-3979 AFEDEPMVASAPRSK
+3979 AAADEPMVASAPRSK
-3994 TFTYTVTESGS
+3994 TFTYKVTENGS
-4005 VAGVSNDPVATKTI
+4005 VAGVTNDPVATKTI
-4019 KVKVTDNGDGTL
+4019 TVKVTDNGDGTL
-4031 TVDKQAESN
+4031 TVDKRAESN

-4051 VKPFDSTPT
+4051 VKPFDSTLT
-4060 GKGGFAITKTLDGRD
+4060 GEGGFAITKTLDGRD

-4091 EPTVVTAKNDAS
+4091 EPTVLTAKNDAN
-4103 GKVAFPAISFNAPGE
+4103 GKVSFPAISFNAPGE
-4118 YNYRL
+4118 YRYRL

-4128 GLSGVTYDT
+4128 GLGGVTYDT

-4193 TGRELKKGEFTFELR
+4193 TGRDLKKGEFTFELR

-4237 YDEPGTYDYRIVEVK
+4237 FDEPGTYDYRIVEVK
-4252 GDAEGITYDE
+4252 GDAEGITYDK

-4291 VFQNGFVKPED
+4291 VFQNVFVKPED
-4302 PKPADPAK
+4302 LKPADSAK

-4325 TGDNALVGMFTAA
+4325 TGDNALVGMFAAA
-4338 FVGIA
+4338 FAGMA
-4343 AIGAGFTARRK
+4343 AIGVGFTARRK

>member
-1 MRSAV
+1 
-6 RRLTRVL
+6 
-13 PSAMLGAALALTAVV
+13 MLGAALALTAVV

-36 DVEPTPWAAGDK
+36 DAEPTPWAAGDK
-48 TVVVDEP
+48 TVVVDDP

-75 TDKSVFNEERVTLP
+75 TDKSVFNRDVELP
-89 GGIGPVIQKGES
+89 GGIQPVIEKGDS

-111 STSNTKTT
+111 STSNTITTTT
-119 STSVQPLDI
+119 SAQPLDI

-136 SMRDD
+136 SMNDYM
-141 ITSTTYEL
+141 TSYK
-149 AYSINEGRTPTYYA
+149 YTPTYDA
-163 LQGDRYV
+163 KNNKWGDYW
-170 AIVPKFNT
+170 AKNPDG
-178 ISYFPFRQEFD
+178 SYSPIKRITSGFPFYEFKA
-189 HWELNGKTVSPKK
+189 WELSGNEVEPMTSPNDTGGNK
-202 SADDPEGIQFYTQKI
+202 IQFYTRAAVSEIRCMAALKTAANNFI
-217 TRTAKIDAL
+217 TETAKRND
-226 KAAANGFIEATA
+226 
-238 EKNAGIADASKRHRI
+238 GIADESKQHRI
-253 SIVKFAGDNNDSIG
+253 SIVKFASDKSDRVGNNTDWQ
-267 NDTYLDGRNRYNY
+267 GRNY
-280 SQVVT
+280 SQIVT
-285 DLKAY
+285 RLTAY
-290 DRTTVSD
+290 NSKTVSSGTD
-297 ATAEINK
+297 M
-304 INAGGATAADR
+304 INALNAEGATRADY
-315 GMAHAKA
+315 GMEKA
-322 VLEGR
+322 VESL
-327 EASWSQDALGGARQD
+327 SSARSSAQ
-342 AKKVVIFFTDGE
+342 KVVIFFTDGV
-354 PNHQSD
+354 P
-360 FDPNVATPAIKT
+360 T
-372 SKALKDGGATVYSI
+372 SKSEWDSGVANAAISQSRELKQGGAAVYSI
-386 GVFQGA
+386 GVFAEA
-392 DPSNTAQTTNNRFNA
+392 DPADTSKNFNA
-407 YMHAMSSNYPK
+407 YMHGVSSNYPD
-418 AEEWNNLGTRAE
+418 ASSYRNLGTRAE
-430 NSDYY
+430 NSNYY

-470 SKSGYITFTDELGA
+470 NKSGYVTFTDELGA

-494 VFADTKFDPMKSS
+494 ISADKKFSLLSKTTD
-507 NGLVDTYTYSGTV
+507 GLVDTYAYEGTGGNA
-520 DTELYPKVDVSNL
+520 LYPDGNVKDIV
-533 IVQVKRSN
+533 VQVKRSN
-541 DLAQG
+541 DLAKG

-555 TLIPLRNFKV
+555 SLIPLRNFKV
-565 TTTDAKS
+565 ESNDGAANM
-572 EMAIGEA
+572 EIVEA
-579 FPLRIFYGVSIK
+579 YPLRIFYGVSIK
-591 PGVRNAVLGGT
+591 PGVRNAVLSGT

-622 YSNFYNGMIVAGDKQ
+622 YSNFYNGTIVAGGKQ

-660 ALYTDGACAQPLRT
+660 ALYTDSACAQPLRS
-674 EPVSGE
+674 EPVSGK
-680 TYYYKRAYYKQNA
+680 TYYYKRAHYKQNA

-732 SPRLTRIDALTLGKK
+732 SPRLTRIDALTLGKRK
-747 ENLTGTATE
+747 NLTGTATE

-796 ITPGKNIDPGVLEG
+796 ITPGKNIDPSVLEG

-819 PSAADKTLKADVKN
+819 PSAAGKTLKADVKN
-833 AQGEVVSEAFDMVFN
+833 AQGEVVSEPFGMVFAG
-848 KDGKRE
+848 GKCE
-854 QTLKDNETL
+854 HAIKDNEIL

-870 NTDYTVTEKEIPAGF
+870 NAEYTVTEKEIPAGF
-885 TQTNATDNKGTITA
+885 TQTGATGDKGTITA

-958 YGPDNRGVKITP
+958 YGPDNRGVKIAP

-1057 TAVFANTFNAA
+1057 TAVFTNTFSAE

-1089 LKSDMFTF
+1089 LKSGMFTF

-1106 PLPEGADPDGNGA
+1106 PLPEGADPDGDGA
-1119 FLVKNQGEEIPLA
+1119 LLVKNQGEEIPLA
-1132 QATFGAKHVGNT
+1132 QATFGAEHVGNT
-1144 YVYEISEIRPDG
+1144 YVYDINEVRPDE
-1156 ATADNNYTVNGMT
+1156 ATVDNNYTVNGMT

-1206 EPLLEGQTPEF
+1206 EPLPEGQTPEF
-1217 NNSYDPADVTLPSD
+1217 TNSYDPADVTLPSD
-1231 PNDAPLRARKTLVG
+1231 PNDAPLKARKTLVG

-1291 LKNGQAKDAPF
+1291 LKNDQAKDAPF

-1316 IKENAPADGKGMTY
+1316 IKENAPADGEGTTY
-1330 DRTTHEVTV
+1330 DRTTHEVKV

-1350 DVKYAGA
+1350 DVKYPGA
-1357 KDAAAFTNKYEAR
+1357 KDAAAFTNKYEAQ

-1375 GFKLDVTKTLDGR
+1375 GFKLDVTKTLGGR
-1388 AQEAGEFGFKIEGVA
+1388 AQVAGEFGFKIEGVD
-1403 SNTVTAAEASKRLAA
+1403 SGTVTAAEASKRLDA

-1424 TVAPADNGV
+1424 TVAPADSGV

-1457 VLCEDIPADDKKLG
+1457 VLREDIPANDKKLG

-1493 MGTVTTITKNADGP
+1493 MGTVATVTKNADGAA
-1507 NPEKVGPYN
+1507 PETVGTYD

-1523 ATLDFTNAYAA
+1523 ATLGFTNTYAA
-1534 QPVTVDGTKYDLNLY
+1534 QSVTVDGTKYDLSLY
-1549 KKLEGRDWRK
+1549 KVLEGRDWRE

-1572 DDPGAQKAEV
+1572 NDPGAQKAEV
-1582 DVAADPGTKAGKKVP
+1582 DVAADPGTKAGEKVP
-1597 FNFGGYTFTQPGEY
+1597 FNFGGYTFTQPGVY

-1616 EVEPAKGDKIPGI
+1616 EAEPAKGDKIPGI
-1629 TYSENAADIV
+1629 TYSKNAADIV
-1639 VSVFD
+1639 VRVTD

-1656 KNGTFTNTYKAELDH
+1656 RNGTFTNVYKAELDH
-1671 NAAGGLII
+1671 NAAGGLVI

-1693 KFQVQALDDKGTT
+1693 QFQVETLNGTGTT

-1755 VFKVSEFGA
+1755 KFKVSELGA
-1764 NGEPGTGG
+1764 NGKPGTGG
-1772 KKDGYT
+1772 TKDGYT
-1778 YSDAVYTIGL
+1778 YSDAVYTIELAVADNFNGTL
-1788 SVKDNFDGTL
+1788 TLTTKVTDKDN
-1798 KLTTMV
+1798 KTTA
-1804 TEKGGMPTSTESSAT
+1804 TKSTA
-1819 APVATEIDFVNS
+1819 AKPVATEIDFVNS
-1831 YAAETTDATDIDLAT
+1831 YAAATTDATDVDLVT

-1859 GEFSF
+1859 DEFKF

-1869 PIADQGAEKKIATG
+1869 PIAEQGAEKEIATG

-1894 AVTFK
+1894 AVTFDK
-1899 PTSIG
+1899 GSLSYTLEQ
-1904 YNLKDLKAAAADT
+1904 LKKLAADK

-1943 LTGKLPASVT
+1943 LTGKLPAGVT

-1968 GDGTLAATANYPKGG
+1968 GNGTLTAAVNYPKGG
-1983 LAFTNTYSWQPVV
+1983 LAFTNTY
-1996 VDPDAIRDAAVTKVL
+1996 
-2011 KGNRGTDLADGEF
+2011 
-2024 EFRMTAEATAG
+2024 
-2035 SLDTVKDADGK
+2035 
-2046 AWPATKTATNKAD
+2046 
-2059 GSVDFGEMS
+2059 
-2068 FSAAGTYKVTI
+2068 
-2079 KEVKGD
+2079 
-2085 AAHMTYDGHEFT
+2085 
-2097 YTIKVTY
+2097 
-2104 DPSTGKLS
+2104 
-2112 AKVDGLDPAK
+2112 
-2122 ATFTNVYFNEKDA
+2122 
-2135 KDVTVSGA
+2135 
-2143 DKPQTSVDGKLV
+2143 
-2155 GVGDTLVYTIDW
+2155 
-2167 VNNAVDKNGAPVAA
+2167 
-2181 NVTVTD
+2181 
-2187 KIPHGT
+2187 
-2193 EFVSA
+2193 
-2198 SEGGKHEN
+2198 
-2206 GAVTWKLDNQPAGAS
+2206 
-2221 GMVTLTVRVTDDA
+2221 
-2234 VVTGSVE
+2234 
-2241 NQASIQ
+2241 
-2247 IGDNKVTTNATETF
+2247 
-2261 VPGKSETT
+2261 
-2269 HPDEVKPGET
+2269 
-2279 VLTYQIKFH
+2279 
-2288 NTDGANAKATVVD
+2288 
-2301 ELGKGLEYQVGSA
+2301 
-2314 LVNGKPAEPVVE
+2314 
-2326 GSSATGTTL
+2326 
-2335 TWNLSDLA
+2335 
-2343 ASQDVV
+2343 
-2349 ITFNVKVAENGPNTV
+2349 
-2364 ENQATVNGH
+2364 
-2373 ETNVETTP
+2373 
-2381 FPTKDVKHVYKGDV
+2381 
-2395 LVDGKLVGVGETLT
+2395 
-2409 FKIDWW
+2409 
-2415 HDATLDKDNS
+2415 
-2425 TVTVVDKLPDGM
+2425 
-2437 KPKSG
+2437 
-2442 TISDNGSYDADKGTI
+2442 
-2457 TWTIENAAG
+2457 
-2466 KHGTVAF
+2466 
-2473 DAEVTDAVIEAAKRG
+2473 
-2488 EVTNI
+2488 
-2493 AKVNNHASQSVS
+2493 
-2505 VNVPTKTVAKPEGQ
+2505 
-2519 SGSIKVGDEV
+2519 
-2529 VYTIN
+2529 
-2534 YKNTEDNAATVTIT
+2534 
-2548 DVLPKGITYKPDSAT
+2548 T
-2563 PAASYD
+2563 PA
-2569 EANRTLTWTL
+2569 
-2579 ADVASGGSGSVS
+2579 
-2591 FTGVV
+2591 
-2596 NEDAIKD
+2596 
-2603 GINNNAG
+2603 
-2610 IQLGENGP
+2610 P
-2618 VISTNTESTKMGTG
+2618 
-2632 DLTISKK
+2632 
-2639 VKSAIAGVTAPDA
+2639 
-2652 EFTFDVTLTDAA
+2652 
-2664 GNQLAGTYSYEGA
+2664 
-2677 KQGAIANGN
+2677 
-2686 GKITLKHGQS
+2686 
-2696 VTIKGLPEGAK
+2696 
-2707 YKVVERKLKGFTAI
+2707 
-2721 ADTVNGA
+2721 
-2728 IHKGQAEKVEFIN
+2728 
-2741 TYTPAAVVIPGG
+2741 VVIPGG
-2753 DKGALQVKKVLKGRD
+2753 AGSALQVKKVLEGRD
-2768 WLPNESYSFELQAM
+2768 WLPSESYSFELKAV

-2787 MPEGAGNI
+2787 MPESAGSV
-2795 ATAIAKKQVVSFG
+2795 ATATVNNQTVSFG
-2808 GISFA
+2808 SISFA
-2813 KPGAYEYRIVET
+2813 KPGAYKYQILET
-2825 GVSADTNLT
+2825 GTSADANLT

-2844 TVKPNGAALTAAS
+2844 TVVDDGSALKADSA
-2857 VLTQVKDDAGEPANK
+2857 LTQVKDDAGEEVNK
-2872 VLKVPGEVMTFTNT
+2872 TLQVPGEVMTFTNT
-2886 YKKPAQGKDVAAEGK
+2886 YKKPAQGKDVTAVGK

-2914 SRLVYTIDWVN
+2914 SKLVYTINWVN
-2925 DAVDET
+2925 DAVDES

-3018 EVFVP
+3018 EVFAP
-3023 GKKVEDASKGDI
+3023 GKKVEDANKGDI

-3050 GKDFATVTITD
+3050 GKDPATVTITD

-3072 SASGGGSFDKAENK
+3072 SASDGGSFDNDENK

-3093 VKAGATGTVTFEAR
+3093 VKADATGTVTFEAR

-3124 LGDHTPVVDTNTT
+3124 LGDHAPVVDTNTT
-3137 PENLPKTSTLK
+3137 PENLPKISTLK

-3163 DEKKEFSFKI
+3163 DEKKEFSFRI

-3181 PLNEDYRYSGEGLDG
+3181 PLNENYRYSGEGLDG
-3196 GVIATGKDGDTFK
+3196 GVIAAGKDGDMFK

-3237 TPDKKTIEGV
+3237 TPDKKTIEGAV
-3247 VSVDGTSQAAFVNTY
+3247 AADGTSQAAFVNTY
-3262 SIGDGVTLAAKDGF
+3262 SIGDGVTLAAEDGF

-3285 DWNGTDKFSA
+3285 DWNGTDEFSA
-3295 KLMSVN
+3295 KLTSVN

-3307 GAKDGVLVKQMTK
+3307 GAKDGALVKQMTK
-3320 DSKEVSFGDIKYTAA
+3320 DAKEVLFGDIKYTAA
-3335 GEYTYTISEEVGSI
+3335 GEYSYTISEEVGSI

-3359 NVKVKVTDKGD
+3359 SVKVKVTDKGD

-3381 VANGAVE
+3381 VANGAAE

-3421 LTGRDWKKEDSFS
+3421 LTDRDWKKEDSFS

-3442 APAPECPEATLSGLT
+3442 APAPEHLEATLTGLT
-3457 TAAGTPVE
+3457 TAAGKPVE
-3465 FDFGAINFTFDHIKD
+3465 FDFGVINFSFDHIKD

-3489 TKEFV
+3489 TKDFV

-3506 VTYDGHVAKLTVT
+3506 VTYDKHVATLTVD

-3533 VSNGAQFTNTY
+3533 VDNEGQFTNAY
-3544 TTKPINP
+3544 TTTPVNP
-3551 DGDGATAKAGIQ
+3551 DGGGATSKGGIQ

-3574 AGDFKFTMAPADDAT
+3574 AGDFAFTMAPADDAT

-3670 TLSVTVTLDDK
+3670 TLSVTATLDRK
-3681 EAAVWTSDA
+3681 EAAVWTSGA
-3690 ELTPVSIGFTNSYST
+3690 ELTPVSVGFANSYSA

-3801 VGRKDKGVSIVQGEQ
+3801 AGRKDKGVSIVQGEQ

-3926 EQLVIAEDG
+3926 EQLLIAEDG
-3935 ADTADAKTAGATDAQ
+3935 ADTADAKTAGATDVQ

-4060 GKGGFAITKTLDGRD
+4060 SKGGFAITKTLDGRD

-4091 EPTVVTAKNDAS
+4091 EPTVVIAKNDAS

-4118 YNYRL
+4118 YSYRL

-4338 FVGIA
+4338 FAGIA

>member
-1 MRSAV
+1 M
-6 RRLTRVL
+6 
-13 PSAMLGAALALTAVV
+13 
-28 PAAKAAPV
+28 
-36 DVEPTPWAAGDK
+36 
-48 TVVVDEP
+48 
-55 TITTWEGVAK
+55 
-65 DDTANVGRIW
+65 
-75 TDKSVFNEERVTLP
+75 
-89 GGIGPVIQKGES
+89 
-101 DFLVGLSALS
+101 
-111 STSNTKTT
+111 
-119 STSVQPLDI
+119 
-128 VLVLDVSG
+128 
-136 SMRDD
+136 
-141 ITSTTYEL
+141 
-149 AYSINEGRTPTYYA
+149 
-163 LQGDRYV
+163 
-170 AIVPKFNT
+170 
-178 ISYFPFRQEFD
+178 
-189 HWELNGKTVSPKK
+189 PKK
-202 SADDPEGIQFYTQKI
+202 SEDDPEGIQFYTATVSRT
-217 TRTAKIDAL
+217 TRLAALKNAAYGFIDSTAK
-226 KAAANGFIEATA
+226 ANGAISNP
-238 EKNAGIADASKRHRI
+238 EKQHRVSIVSFSSDASIVQSLTACTDGTKDGIKRAVGRL
-253 SIVKFAGDNNDSIG
+253 SRGG
-267 NDTYLDGRNRYNY
+267 DTYPG
-280 SQVVT
+280 
-285 DLKAY
+285 KAM
-290 DRTTVSD
+290 
-297 ATAEINK
+297 E
-304 INAGGATAADR
+304 
-315 GMAHAKA
+315 KA
-322 VLEGR
+322 VAAFR
-327 EASWSQDALGGARQD
+327 AAPRTDAR
-342 AKKVVIFFTDGE
+342 KVVVFFTDGN
-354 PNHQSD
+354 PAPAGTND
-360 FDPNVATPAIKT
+360 FNVDLADSGVTG
-372 SKALKDGGATVYSI
+372 SKRLKDDGATVYSI
-386 GVFQGA
+386 GIFEGA
-392 DPSNTAQTTNNRFNA
+392 DPSKDEATTNNRFNA

-418 AEEWNNLGTRAE
+418 ATKWNNLGTRAE

-796 ITPGKNIDPGVLEG
+796 ITPGKNIDPSVLEG

-958 YGPDNRGVKITP
+958 YGPDNRGVKIAP

-1057 TAVFANTFNAA
+1057 TAVFTNTFSAE

-1089 LKSDMFTF
+1089 LKSGMFTF

-1106 PLPEGADPDGNGA
+1106 PLPEGADPDGDGA
-1119 FLVKNQGEEIPLA
+1119 LLVKNQGEEIPLA
-1132 QATFGAKHVGNT
+1132 QATFGAEHVGNT
-1144 YVYEISEIRPDG
+1144 YVYDINEVRPDE
-1156 ATADNNYTVNGMT
+1156 ATVANNYTVNGMT

-1206 EPLLEGQTPEF
+1206 EPLPEGQTPEF

-1231 PNDAPLRARKTLVG
+1231 PNDAPLKARKTLVG

-1316 IKENAPADGKGMTY
+1316 IKENAPADGEGMTY

-1339 VVTDENGVLKA
+1339 IVTDENGVLKA

-1370 YDLGT
+1370 YDLST

-1388 AQEAGEFGFKIEGVA
+1388 VQEAGEFGFKIEGVA
-1403 SNTVTAAEASKRLAA
+1403 SNTVTAAEASKRLDA

-1424 TVAPADNGV
+1424 TVAPADSGV

-1446 TQADAGKTFSY
+1446 TQADADKTFSY
-1457 VLCEDIPADDKKLG
+1457 VLREDIPANDKKLG
-1471 GVTYDETTYRID
+1471 GVTYDETTYQID

-1534 QPVTVDGTKYDLNLY
+1534 QPVTVDGTKYDLSLY
-1549 KKLEGRDWRK
+1549 KVLEGRDWRE

-1572 DDPGAQKAEV
+1572 NDPGAQKAEV
-1582 DVAADPGTKAGKKVP
+1582 DVAADPGTKAGEKVP

-1616 EVEPAKGDKIPGI
+1616 EAEPAEGAKIPGI
-1629 TYSENAADIV
+1629 TYSKNSSDIV
-1639 VSVFD
+1639 VHVTD

-1656 KNGTFTNTYKAELDH
+1656 YNGTFTNVYKAELDH

-1679 AKTTNGHDMAQGQF
+1679 AKTTNGHDMAKGQF
-1693 KFQVQALDDKGTT
+1693 KFQVKTLNGTGTT

-1748 ADVGKSF
+1748 ADAGKSF
-1755 VFKVSEFGA
+1755 RFTVSELGA
-1764 NGEPGTGG
+1764 NGDPGTGG
-1772 KKDGYT
+1772 TKDGYT
-1778 YSDAVYTIGL
+1778 YSNAVYTINL
-1788 SVKDNFDGTL
+1788 AVADEFNGTL
-1798 KLTTMV
+1798 KLTTTV
-1804 TEKGGMPTSTESSAT
+1804 TDKGGTETVTESSAT
-1819 APVATEIDFVNS
+1819 NKVPTTIDFVNS
-1831 YAAETTDATDIDLAT
+1831 YAAATTDATDIDLAN

-1859 GEFSF
+1859 DEFKF

-1869 PIADQGAEKKIATG
+1869 PIAEQGAEKEIATG

-1894 AVTFK
+1894 AVTFDK
-1899 PTSIG
+1899 GSLSYTLEQ
-1904 YNLKDLKAAAADT
+1904 LKKLAADK

-1943 LTGKLPASVT
+1943 LTDKLPTGVT
-1953 AVNASFDFTVTVVDN
+1953 AVKASFDFTVTVVDN
-1968 GDGTLAATANYPKGG
+1968 GNGTLAATANYPKGG
-1983 LAFTNTYSWQPVV
+1983 LAFTNTYSWQSVV
-1996 VDPDAIRDAAVTKVL
+1996 VDPDAIKGAAVTKVL
-2011 KGNRGTDLADGEF
+2011 KGNRATDLADGEF
-2024 EFRMTAEATAG
+2024 EFRMTTKATAG

-2059 GSVDFGEMS
+2059 GSVDFGKMG
-2068 FSAAGTYKVTI
+2068 FSAAGTYEVTI

-2097 YTIKVTY
+2097 YTIKVAY

-2112 AKVDGLDPAK
+2112 ANVEGLDPAK
-2122 ATFTNVYFNEKDA
+2122 ATFTNVYFNAKDA
-2135 KDVTVSGA
+2135 KDVTVNGA
-2143 DKPQTSVDGKLV
+2143 DKPQASVDGKLV
-2155 GVGDTLVYTIDW
+2155 GVGDELVYTIDW
-2167 VNNAVDKNGAPVAA
+2167 VNNAVDKSGTPVAA

-2193 EFVSA
+2193 EYVSA

-2221 GMVTLTVRVTDDA
+2221 GTVTLTVRVTDDA

-2247 IGDNKVTTNATETF
+2247 IGDNKVATNVTKTF

-2269 HPDEVKPGET
+2269 HPDSVKPGET
-2279 VLTYQIKFH
+2279 VLSYQIKFH
-2288 NTDGANAKATVVD
+2288 NTDGADATATVVD
-2301 ELGKGLEYQVGSA
+2301 KLGEGLEYQAGSA
-2314 LVNGKPAEPVVE
+2314 RVNGEPVEPAVD
-2326 GSSATGTTL
+2326 GSPAAGTTL
-2335 TWNLSDLA
+2335 TWNLSKLDA
-2343 ASQDVV
+2343 GQDVV

-2381 FPTKDVKHVYKGDV
+2381 FPTKDVKHVYKGDI

-3023 GKKVEDASKGDI
+3023 GKKVEDANKGDI

-3196 GVIATGKDGDTFK
+3196 GVIAAGKDGDMFK

-3335 GEYTYTISEEVGSI
+3335 GEYSYTISEEVGSI

-3480 VKPNDTGVR
+3480 APVVNGER
-3489 TKEFV
+3489 TKIFV
-3494 YEVRETEGSIPG
+3494 YEVREIQGDIAG
-3506 VTYDGHVAKLTVT
+3506 VEYDDNVATLTIRLTDAGDGNLTATYDVT
-3519 LKDNGKGVLSATTV
+3519 GKS
-3533 VSNGAQFTNTY
+3533 QFTNEYSTE
-3544 TTKPINP
+3544 PVNP
-3551 DGDGATAKAGIQ
+3551 DGDGATSKAGIQ

-3574 AGDFKFTMAPADDAT
+3574 ASDFKFTMAPADDTT

-3670 TLSVTVTLDDK
+3670 TLSVTATLDDK
-3681 EAAVWTSDA
+3681 EAAVWTSGA
-3690 ELTPVSIGFTNSYST
+3690 ELTPVSVGFANSYSA

-3801 VGRKDKGVSIVQGEQ
+3801 AGRNDKGVSIVQGEQ

-3895 TTATNDA
+3895 TTATNDGA
-3902 SGNISFGEI
+3902 GNISFGEI
-3911 IYTMENV
+3911 TYTMENV
-3918 FGAPAAQP
+3918 FGAPVAKP

-3961 VAAEAEAKPAEG
+3961 VAAEAEAKPAEAKPA
-3973 ESAVKA
+3973 EDENAAKA
-3979 AFEDEPMVASAPRSK
+3979 AAADEPMVASAPRSK
-3994 TFTYTVTESGS
+3994 TFTYKVTENGS
-4005 VAGVSNDPVATKTI
+4005 VAGVTNDPVATKTI
-4019 KVKVTDNGDGTL
+4019 EVKVTDNGDGTL
-4031 TVDKQAESN
+4031 AVDKQAESN

-4051 VKPFDSTPT
+4051 VKPFDSTLT

-4091 EPTVVTAKNDAS
+4091 EPTVLTAKNDAS

-4118 YNYRL
+4118 YHYRL

-4128 GLSGVTYDT
+4128 GLGGVTYDT
-4137 TVYDVTAKV
+4137 TVYDATAKV

-4175 NSYKAAGT
+4175 NSYKAVGT

-4208 DANGKVLQTVKNG
+4208 DANDKVLQTVKNG

-4227 YAPIAFDPIT
+4227 YAPVAFDPIT

-4291 VFQNGFVKPED
+4291 VFQNGFVKPEN

-4338 FVGIA
+4338 FAGIA

>member
-6 RRLTRVL
+6 RRLARVL
-13 PSAMLGAALALTAVV
+13 PSAMLGAALALTAVA
-28 PAAKAAPV
+28 PAAKAAPA
-36 DVEPTPWAAGDK
+36 DAEPTPWAAGDK

-75 TDKSVFNEERVTLP
+75 TDKSVFNEDVELL
-89 GGIGPVIQKGES
+89 GGIESVIKKDDS

-111 STSNTKTT
+111 STSNTITTTT
-119 STSVQPLDI
+119 SAQPLDI
-128 VLVLDVSG
+128 ALVLDVSG
-136 SMRDD
+136 SMGETIETATDHR
-141 ITSTTYEL
+141 
-149 AYSINEGRTPTYYA
+149 PTYKIDQDDDSKSYYA
-163 LQGDRYV
+163 KLPNGKFKKIDR
-170 AIVPKFNT
+170 ITRGIF
-178 ISYFPFRQEFD
+178 SQRFD
-189 HWELNGKTVSPKK
+189 HWELDKKTVVPKK
-202 SADDPEGIQFYTQKI
+202 SEDDPEGIQFYTATVSRT
-217 TRTAKIDAL
+217 TRLAALKNAAYGFIDSTAK
-226 KAAANGFIEATA
+226 ANGAISNPENQHRVSIVSFSS
-238 EKNAGIADASKRHRI
+238 DASIVQSLTACTDGTKDGIKRAVGQLSR
-253 SIVKFAGDNNDSIG
+253 GG
-267 NDTYLDGRNRYNY
+267 DTYPG
-280 SQVVT
+280 
-285 DLKAY
+285 KAM
-290 DRTTVSD
+290 
-297 ATAEINK
+297 E
-304 INAGGATAADR
+304 
-315 GMAHAKA
+315 KA
-322 VLEGR
+322 VAAFR
-327 EASWSQDALGGARQD
+327 AAPRTDAH
-342 AKKVVIFFTDGE
+342 KVVVFFTDGN
-354 PNHQSD
+354 PAPAGTND
-360 FDPNVATPAIKT
+360 FNVDLANSGVTG
-372 SKALKDGGATVYSI
+372 SKRLKDDGATVYSI
-386 GVFQGA
+386 GIFEGA
-392 DPSNTAQTTNNRFNA
+392 DPSKDEATTNNRFNA

-418 AEEWNNLGTRAE
+418 ATEWNNLGARAE

-452 NEINSGTGSPTE
+452 NEINSGTGTPTE
-464 TTEGMA
+464 TIDGMA
-470 SKSGYITFTDELGA
+470 NKSGYITFTDELGA
-484 YMQVDEFKTL
+484 YMQVDGFKTL
-494 VFADTKFDPMKSS
+494 IFADKEFSLRSKKTD
-507 NGLVDTYTYSGTV
+507 GLVDTYAYEGTGGNA
-520 DTELYPKVDVSNL
+520 LYPDGNVKDIV
-533 IVQVKRSN
+533 VQVKRSN
-541 DLAQG
+541 DLAKG

-555 TLIPLRNFKV
+555 SLIPLRNFKV
-565 TTTDAKS
+565 ESNDGAAN
-572 EMAIGEA
+572 MGIDEA
-579 FPLRIFYGVSIK
+579 YPLRIFYGVSIK
-591 PGVRNAVLGGT
+591 PGVRNAVLSGT

-614 SEGGKTAF
+614 SDEGGKTAF
-622 YSNFYNGMIVAGDKQ
+622 YSNLYDGANVEGNKL

-646 PSKANSFYYFTEDT
+646 PSKVNSFYYFTEDT
-660 ALYTDGACAQPLRT
+660 TLYTDGACAQPLRT

-732 SPRLTRIDALTLGKK
+732 SPRLTRIDALTLGKE

-756 VINPRWDNINNPH
+756 VINPRWDNINNPY

-796 ITPGKNIDPGVLEG
+796 ITPGKNIDPSVLEG

-819 PSAADKTLKADVKN
+819 PSAAGKTLKADVKN

-870 NTDYTVTEKEIPAGF
+870 NTDYTVIEKEIPAGF
-885 TQTNATDNKGTITA
+885 TQTNATDNMGTITA

-910 YDVAAAKPIA
+910 YDVAAKPIA
-920 SDDFVKYQKDFDKWE
+920 SDDFVKYQKVFDKWE
-935 VADAFD
+935 VAEAFD
-941 IQLQAVQAGN
+941 IQLHAVQAGN
-951 PMPKDSI
+951 PMPKGSI
-958 YGPDNRGVKITP
+958 YGPDNRGVKIAT
-970 ATQQRPT
+970 ATQQHPT
-977 GSFGDI
+977 DSFGNI

-1003 AMVPGVTYSQAVYKV
+1003 TMVPGVTYSQAVYKV
-1018 TVVVKDNGDG
+1018 TVVVEDNGDG
-1028 TLKVTSNKM
+1028 TLTVASNTM

-1043 AGGNLAESENVTNK
+1043 AGGNLAAPEEISNK
-1057 TAVFANTFNAA
+1057 TAVFVNKFNAK

-1076 HKRYTNHGGEGTA
+1076 YKRYTNHGGEGTA

-1106 PLPEGADPDGNGA
+1106 PLPEDADPDGDGVL
-1119 FLVKNQGEEIPLA
+1119 FVKNQGEEISFA
-1132 QATFGAKHVGNT
+1132 QATFGAEHVGYT
-1144 YVYEISEIRPDG
+1144 YEYDISEVRPDG
-1156 ATADNNYTVNGMT
+1156 ATVENNHTVNGMT

-1185 DGDQARVK
+1185 AGDQPRVK
-1193 VAISYYKVDGDKE
+1193 VAISYYKMDGDTE
-1206 EPLLEGQTPEF
+1206 VPLDEGQTPEF
-1217 NNSYDPADVTLPSD
+1217 TNSYDPADVTLPSD
-1231 PNDAPLRARKTLVG
+1231 PNDAPLRARKTLLG

-1250 DESFTFELSAADNP
+1250 GESFTFELSAADNP
-1264 TAFALENDVVVFN
+1264 TAFALENGVVVFD
-1277 GDASATT
+1277 GPAGATT

-1291 LKNGQAKDAPF
+1291 LKNGQAEDAPF
-1302 EKATFTKPGTYKFN
+1302 GNVTFTKPGTYKFN
-1316 IKENAPADGKGMTY
+1316 IKENAPADGAGMTY
-1330 DRTTHEVTV
+1330 DRTTHEVKV
-1339 VVTDENGVLKA
+1339 VVTDVDGVLKA
-1350 DVKYAGA
+1350 DVKYTGSV
-1357 KDAAAFTNKYEAR
+1357 KDAAAFTNTYKAEHTF
-1370 YDLGT
+1370 GT
-1375 GFKLDVTKTLDGR
+1375 GFKLDVTKTLNGR
-1388 AQEAGEFGFKIEGVA
+1388 AQEAGEFGFKIEGVD
-1403 SNTVTAAEASKRLAA
+1403 SGTVTAAEASKRLDAS
-1418 KEAKFE
+1418 EAKFE
-1424 TVAPADNGV
+1424 TVAPANSGV

-1457 VLCEDIPADDKKLG
+1457 VLREDIPADDKKLG
-1471 GVTYDETTYRID
+1471 GVTYDKTTYRID
-1483 IQVVDNANGT
+1483 VQVVDNADGT
-1493 MGTVTTITKNADGP
+1493 MGTVTTVIKNVPGAAS
-1507 NPEKVGPYN
+1507 ETVGTYD
-1516 SADGKDV
+1516 SADGKDAV
-1523 ATLDFTNAYAA
+1523 TLDFTNTYAA
-1534 QPVTVDGTKYDLNLY
+1534 QPVKVDGTKYDLNLY
-1549 KKLEGRDWRK
+1549 KVLEGRDWRE
-1559 GDTFHFVMKAGSH
+1559 GDTFHFVMKDGGH

-1582 DVAADPGTKAGKKVP
+1582 DVTADPGTKAGEKVP
-1597 FNFGGYTFTQPGEY
+1597 FNFGGYTFKQPGEY

-1616 EVEPAKGDKIPGI
+1616 EVEPAEGAKIPGI
-1629 TYSENAADIV
+1629 TYSKNAADIV
-1639 VSVFD
+1639 VNVTD

-1650 EAKVEV
+1650 EAEV
-1656 KNGTFTNTYKAELDH
+1656 QVYNDTFTNTYKAELDH
-1671 NAAGGLII
+1671 NAAGGLVI
-1679 AKTTNGHDMAQGQF
+1679 AKTTNGHDMVQGQF
-1693 KFQVQALDDKGTT
+1693 KFQVETLDGKGTK

-1748 ADVGKSF
+1748 ADAGKSF
-1755 VFKVSEFGA
+1755 KFKVSEMGA
-1764 NGEPGTGG
+1764 DGNPGAGG
-1772 KKDGYT
+1772 TKDGYT
-1778 YSDAVYTIGL
+1778 YSDAVYTVEL
-1788 SVKDNFDGTL
+1788 SVVDNLDGTL
-1798 KLTTMV
+1798 TLTTKV
-1804 TEKGGMPTSTESSAT
+1804 TDKGGKTTTTESTAVKPLAT
-1819 APVATEIDFVNS
+1819 TIDFVNS
-1831 YAAETTDATDIDLAT
+1831 YAAATTDATDVDLAT

-1869 PIADQGAEKKIATG
+1869 PIAEQGAEKKIATG

-1899 PTSIG
+1899 PASIG

-1917 TADRYVEA
+1917 TTGRYVEV
-1925 GTTKD
+1925 GTTND

-1943 LTGKLPASVT
+1943 LTDKLPTGVT
-1953 AVNASFDFTVTVVDN
+1953 AVKASFDFTVTVVDN
-1968 GDGTLAATANYPKGG
+1968 GNGTLAATANYPKGG
-1983 LAFTNTYSWQPVV
+1983 LAFTNTYNWQPVV
-1996 VDPDAIRDAAVTKVL
+1996 VDPDAIKDAAVTKVL

-2024 EFRMTAEATAG
+2024 TFEMTTTATAG
-2035 SLDTVKDADGK
+2035 SLDTVRDADGK

-2112 AKVDGLDPAK
+2112 AGVEGLDPAK

-2135 KDVTVSGA
+2135 KDATVNGA
-2143 DKPQTSVDGKLV
+2143 DKPQASVDGKLV
-2155 GVGDTLVYTIDW
+2155 GVGDELVYTIDW
-2167 VNNAVDKNGAPVAA
+2167 VNNAVDENGVPVAA
-2181 NVTVTD
+2181 SVAVMD

-2193 EFVSA
+2193 EYVSA

-2221 GMVTLTVRVTDDA
+2221 GTVTLTVRVTDDA

-2279 VLTYQIKFH
+2279 LLTYQIKFH

-2314 LVNGKPAEPVVE
+2314 LVNGKPAEPAVE
-2326 GSSATGTTL
+2326 GSTSVGTTL
-2335 TWNLSDLA
+2335 TWNLTDLA
-2343 ASQDVV
+2343 ADRDVI

-2364 ENQATVNGH
+2364 DNQAVVNGH
-2373 ETNVETTP
+2373 VSNVETTP
-2381 FPTKDVKHVYKGDV
+2381 FPTKDAKHVYNKDDI
-2395 LVDGKLVGVGETLT
+2395 LFDGKLVGVGETLT

-2415 HDATLDKDNS
+2415 HDATLDNGNP

-2437 KPKSG
+2437 GPKDG
-2442 TISDNGSYDADKGTI
+2442 TISDNGRYDAEKGTI
-2457 TWTIENAAG
+2457 TWTIEDAAG
-2466 KHGTVAF
+2466 KHGTVSF
-2473 DAEVTDAVIEAAKRG
+2473 QAEVTDAVIEAAKRG

-2505 VNVPTKTVAKPEGQ
+2505 VSVPTKTVAKPEGQ

-2534 YKNTEDNAATVTIT
+2534 YKNTEAAAAVVTIT
-2548 DVLPKGITYKPDSAT
+2548 DKLPSGITYKADSAA

-2579 ADVASGGSGSVS
+2579 ADVAPGESGSVS

-2596 NEDAIKD
+2596 NESAIEGGVDNK
-2603 GINNNAG
+2603 AG

-2632 DLTISKK
+2632 DLTISKH
-2639 VKSAIAGVTAPDA
+2639 VKSAIADVTAPTA

-2664 GNQLAGTYSYEGA
+2664 GKQLAGTYNYEGD
-2677 KQGAIANGN
+2677 KKGVIENGAGQIKLA
-2686 GKITLKHGQS
+2686 HGQS
-2696 VTIKGLPEGAK
+2696 ITIKGLPEGAE
-2707 YKVVERKLKGFTAI
+2707 YAVVEHKVDGFTAI
-2721 ADTVNGA
+2721 ADTMNGA
-2728 IHKGQAEKVEFIN
+2728 IAKNQTAQAAFTN
-2741 TYTPAAVVIPGG
+2741 TYRPAPIVIPGG
-2753 DKGALQVKKVLKGRD
+2753 VDSALQVKKVLKGRD
-2768 WLPNESYSFELQAM
+2768 WLPNESYSFELQAV
-2782 TEGAP
+2782 TVGAP
-2787 MPEGAGNI
+2787 MPEGVGNV
-2795 ATAIAKKQVVSFG
+2795 ATATADNQPASFG

-2813 KPGAYEYRIVET
+2813 KPGEYEYRIVET
-2825 GVSADTNLT
+2825 GASADVNLT

-2844 TVKPNGAALTAAS
+2844 TVEANGSVLQATF
-2857 VLTQVKDDAGEPANK
+2857 VLTQVKDDAGKTVDE
-2872 VLKVPGEVMTFTNT
+2872 VLQVPGEVMTFTNT
-2886 YKKPAQGKDVAAEGK
+2886 YKKPAQGKDVTAEGK

-2914 SRLVYTIDWVN
+2914 SKLVYTINWVN
-2925 DAVDET
+2925 DAVDEI
-2931 GKAVAAN
+2931 GKAVPAA
-2938 VTITDKIP
+2938 VTITDVIP
-2946 TGTAYDEGS
+2946 AGTAYVKDS

-2960 VYNADTNTLTWSL
+2960 VYNADTKTLTWDL

-2981 GTVIFTVEVTEAALN
+2981 GTVSFTVEVTEDALN
-2996 NKVENQANI
+2996 NSVVNEADI
-3005 QIGENKTEMTSKP
+3005 QIGDNKHETTSKP

-3023 GKKVEDASKGDI
+3023 GKTSADDNKGDI
-3035 QVGDVLTYTVSYANP
+3035 QVGDVLTYTVSYANL
-3050 GKDFATVTITD
+3050 GNESATVTITD
-3061 KLPKGLTYVDG
+3061 VLPKGLTYVDG
-3072 SASGGGSFDKAENK
+3072 SASDSGSFDNRANT
-3086 LTWKIND
+3086 LTWTIED
-3093 VKAGATGTVTFEAR
+3093 VPAGKTGTVTFQAR
-3107 VNESALTNGI
+3107 VNEGAVTEGI
-3117 ANTANVQ
+3117 GNKAAVQ
-3124 LGDHTPVVDTNTT
+3124 IGDNKVETNTT
-3137 PENLPKTSTLK
+3137 DPDTKPSV
-3148 IGKTIKLAENQGTEI
+3148 G
-3163 DEKKEFSFKI
+3163 
-3173 TLTDAAGN
+3173 TLTISKTVEAANDPNAPVDTEKAFDFKVNLKDKAGN
-3181 PLNEDYRYSGEGLDG
+3181 TLTGNYAYTIGEEKGTLSSG
-3196 GVIATGKDGDTFK
+3196 TTFK
-3209 LKHGQA
+3209 LKHGQS
-3215 ITIQGLPVG
+3215 IVIEGLPVG
-3224 AKYTITEDDAAGY
+3224 ATYEVREKPTDGYAA
-3237 TPDKKTIEGV
+3237 TAEGAE
-3247 VSVDGTSQAAFVNTY
+3247 G
-3262 SIGDGVTLAAKDGF
+3262 
-3276 KASKELVGR
+3276 
-3285 DWNGTDKFSA
+3285 
-3295 KLMSVN
+3295 
-3301 GAPMPD
+3301 
-3307 GAKDGVLVKQMTK
+3307 
-3320 DSKEVSFGDIKYTAA
+3320 
-3335 GEYTYTISEEVGSI
+3335 TIS
-3349 GGIKYSDTIY
+3349 
-3359 NVKVKVTDKGD
+3359 
-3370 GTLAAS
+3370 
-3376 FDGKY
+3376 
-3381 VANGAVE
+3381 ANGA
-3388 DAKPVDIAKFVNV
+3388 AATFINS
-3401 YSAAVPQGS
+3401 YSAALPQDS
-3410 PVTTANLFSKV
+3410 PVTTASLFSKV
-3421 LTGRDWKKEDSFS
+3421 LTGRDWKTDDTFS

-3442 APAPECPEATLSGLT
+3442 APEPERREATLTGLT
-3457 TAAGTPVE
+3457 NAADKPVK
-3465 FDFGAINFTFDHIKD
+3465 FGFGAISFTFDHIKD
-3480 VKPNDTGVR
+3480 APVVNGER
-3489 TKEFV
+3489 TKTFV

-3506 VTYDGHVAKLTVT
+3506 VAYDGHVAKLTVT
-3519 LKDNGKGVLSATTV
+3519 LKDNGEGVLSATTV
-3533 VSNGAQFTNTY
+3533 VDNEAQFTNRY

-3551 DGDGATAKAGIQ
+3551 DGDGATGKDGIQ

-3574 AGDFKFTMAPADDAT
+3574 AGDFAFTMAPADDAT
-3589 KAKFGDAKVIATN
+3589 KEKFGDAKAIATN
-3602 AAELGTDK
+3602 AAELGIGELT
-3610 ATSNTAIAITPVKTG
+3610 NTAIATTPVASD
-3625 LEFTLADVGKTYTF
+3625 LEFTLADAGETYTF
-3639 DLTETKGGGA
+3639 EVSETKGDVA
-3649 GYVNDETKHTLTFTT
+3649 GYKYDETVHILTF
-3664 ADNDNG
+3664 AVSDNGNG

-3681 EAAVWTSDA
+3681 EAAVWTSGA
-3690 ELTPVSIGFTNSYST
+3690 EITPVSIGFANSYRA

-3714 GVALAGTKQ
+3714 GVALAGTKR

-3742 NAGRVVATGTN
+3742 GQAEPAAVVATGTN
-3753 AADGTITFTGIKY
+3753 AANGTITFTGIEY

-3790 VYTYTYKVSED
+3790 VYTYTYNVSED
-3801 VGRKDKGVSIVQGEQ
+3801 AAKNDKGISIIQGNQ
-3816 TITVKVTDNRAGKL
+3816 VVTVKVTDNRAGKL
-3830 SAKVVYPEG
+3830 SAEVVYPKG
-3839 GMVFKNAYGTGE
+3839 GMVFKNAYGTVE
-3851 GGSKQIALNGTKV
+3851 GGSKAIALNGTKV

-3873 PDIAGKYTFT
+3873 PDIAGKFTFT
-3883 LAGSEGAPMPAK
+3883 LTGSEGAPMPAT

-3902 SGNISFGEI
+3902 AGNISFGEI
-3911 IYTMENV
+3911 TYTMENV
-3918 FGAPAAQP
+3918 FGAPAAKP

-3961 VAAEAEAKPAEG
+3961 VAAEAEAKPAED
-3973 ESAVKA
+3973 ESAAKA
-3979 AFEDEPMVASAPRSK
+3979 DAADEPMVASAPRSK
-3994 TFTYTVTESGS
+3994 TFTYTVTETGS

-4051 VKPFDSTPT
+4051 VKPFDSTLT
-4060 GKGGFAITKTLDGRD
+4060 GEGGFAITKTLDGRD

-4118 YNYRL
+4118 YHYRL

-4128 GLSGVTYDT
+4128 GLGGVTYDT

-4146 VDNGDGT
+4146 VDNGGGT

-4291 VFQNGFVKPED
+4291 VFQNVFVKPED
-4302 PKPADPAK
+4302 PKPADPVK
-4310 PADPGNGGSGDKLIQ
+4310 PADPGNGGSGDKLVQ

-4338 FVGIA
+4338 FAGVA

>member
-1 MRSAV
+1 MA
-6 RRLTRVL
+6 L
-13 PSAMLGAALALTAVV
+13 LGLALSLSLPATRAFADPLGDLGDAVTQFFGLGGEPA
-28 PAAKAAPV
+28 PAAATPDTEV
-36 DVEPTPWAAGDK
+36 DPATIANWRNWIEEAG
-48 TVVVDEP
+48 TM
-55 TITTWEGVAK
+55 TTN
-65 DDTANVGRIW
+65 NVGRVW
-75 TDKSVFNEERVTLP
+75 TDKSVYNDDLKLTAGGP
-89 GGIGPVIQKGES
+89 GATVVKGDD
-101 DFLVGLSALS
+101 DFIVALSALS
-111 STSNTKTT
+111 SYSNLTTT
-119 STSVQPLDI
+119 SSKPLDI
-128 VLVLDVSG
+128 VLMLDMSG
-136 SMRDD
+136 SMDEYADTYKPVYADD
-141 ITSTTYEL
+141 LDKSE
-149 AYSINEGRTPTYYA
+149 TYYI
-163 LQGDRYV
+163 D
-170 AIVPKFNT
+170 
-178 ISYFPFRQEFD
+178 
-189 HWELNGKTVSPKK
+189 LNGTYQEVGYSRWQGGWGYEGWFGRWQSVSPKK
-202 SADDPEGIQFYTQKI
+202 SADDSANTQFYDRVKKI
-217 TRTAKIDAL
+217 AALRDAVEGFINST
-226 KAAANGFIEATA
+226 AAAN
-238 EKNAGIADASKRHRI
+238 EKIADPDKRHHL
-253 SIVKFAGDNNDSIG
+253 SVAKFAGDRTSESIATPE
-267 NDTYLDGRNRYNY
+267 NETYRASNGKTRHYTQRITALSEVNETNKDAVIASMRR
-280 SQVVT
+280 
-285 DLKAY
+285 
-290 DRTTVSD
+290 VSP
-297 ATAEINK
+297 K
-304 INAGGATAADR
+304 GCTAADSALSFS
-315 GMAHAKA
+315 GKI
-322 VLEGR
+322 LEGSMR
-327 EASWSQDALGGARQD
+327 DDEARKEAQ
-342 AKKVVIFFTDGE
+342 KVVIFFTDGE
-354 PNHQSD
+354 PNYGNG
-360 FDPNVATPAIKT
+360 FDEDVANAAIT
-372 SKALKDGGATVYSI
+372 NAAALKKAKTMVYSI
-386 GVFQGA
+386 GMFGGA
-392 DPSNTAQTTNNRFNA
+392 DPDDTGATGSHRFNA
-407 YMHAMSSNYPK
+407 YMNGVSSNYPN
-418 AEEWNNLGTRAE
+418 ATSFENLGQRVDAKK
-430 NSDYY
+430 DYY
-435 KAATDADE
+435 FAAGDADQ
-443 LNSIFQEIS
+443 LNQIFQDIFTDIEQQS
-452 NEINSGTGSPTE
+452 TGSPTLIE
-464 TTEGMA
+464 GSDPTEG
-470 SKSGYITFTDELGA
+470 GYITFNDQLGSYMTVSGFKKILFANNQYEQVENKINPDGTIAYTFKGTYDADATDPDHP
-484 YMQVDEFKTL
+484 YK
-494 VFADTKFDPMKSS
+494 
-507 NGLVDTYTYSGTV
+507 TV
-520 DTELYPKVDVSNL
+520 DLSDILITVYPGADAKT
-533 IVQVKRSN
+533 
-541 DLAQG
+541 G
-546 DIVTVKIPA
+546 DRVTVKVPAADIP
-555 TLIPLRNFKV
+555 ISKYKV
-565 TTTDAKS
+565 TNENGNTKFEYVRAYPLVVTYGVKVKDEVADLIGKPDADMSAYMAANTTD
-572 EMAIGEA
+572 
-579 FPLRIFYGVSIK
+579 
-591 PGVRNAVLGGT
+591 
-602 ADDALRAYIKNN
+602 
-614 SEGGKTAF
+614 EGKLAF
-622 YSNFYNGMIVAGDKQ
+622 YSNAFEKDARDGLTTASFTPS
-637 LGNTTATFV
+637 LGNNFNRYV
-646 PSKANSFYYFTEDT
+646 EDT
-660 ALYTDGACAQPLRT
+660 LLYSDADCTNPVDYRNFSPENTD
-674 EPVSGE
+674 
-680 TYYYKRAYYKQNA
+680 YYYKRTQYVKEKGGTGAREETLKIALRHGPEVSVLDVKDGDGYKYVAQDAEGHAYIVAGAPRIQRVSSDISA
-693 DGKTATKDWA
+693 DKTANT
-703 ITQFKGANFDAL
+703 
-715 TTYWGKA
+715 
-722 PDGTYFIKAG
+722 
-732 SPRLTRIDALTLGKK
+732 
-747 ENLTGTATE
+747 TGTAATS
-756 VINPRWDNINNPH
+756 NNPYWEQNEDGVYDH
-769 EINVNLGNNGKLSVE
+769 ITIKLGNNGKKEVALPGALSVTKKATVAAGSVGPVDQDGASTLDKTDFKVTVTMAGLGE
-784 MPGTLSITKDAR
+784 QKEFPAAVVDAEGETVSDPQMKVSFASGSRGQNLKNGETLHIYGLPAGATYTVEELGADMPEGFELKSVTDAQGKEKNNTGAIVGGDTEALVLNNEYEAAATEKSNGLFTAQKVFGDWDNVKSDASFDIR
-796 ITPGKNIDPGVLEG
+796 MIATDWPGKNEGVAPTFP
-810 KQFKFEISI
+810 KDAKVI
-819 PSAADKTLKADVKN
+819 
-833 AQGEVVSEAFDMVFN
+833 
-848 KDGKRE
+848 DGKRYKYVSHIVKKSDSK
-854 QTLKDNETL
+854 KDDPFDFGG
-863 TIYGLDA
+863 IS
-870 NTDYTVTEKEIPAGF
+870 F
-885 TQTNATDNKGTITA
+885 
-899 NEVAHA
+899 AHA
-905 KFENT
+905 
-910 YDVAAAKPIA
+910 
-920 SDDFVKYQKDFDKWE
+920 
-935 VADAFD
+935 
-941 IQLQAVQAGN
+941 G
-951 PMPKDSI
+951 
-958 YGPDNRGVKITP
+958 
-970 ATQQRPT
+970 
-977 GSFGDI
+977 
-983 VFDRPGTF
+983 
-991 EYTVSEV
+991 
-998 KPAGD
+998 
-1003 AMVPGVTYSQAVYKV
+1003 
-1018 TVVVKDNGDG
+1018 
-1028 TLKVTSNKM
+1028 
-1037 TKVSND
+1037 
-1043 AGGNLAESENVTNK
+1043 
-1057 TAVFANTFNAA
+1057 
-1068 STSAAPVA
+1068 
-1076 HKRYTNHGGEGTA
+1076 
-1089 LKSDMFTF
+1089 
-1097 KVESKTPGA
+1097 
-1106 PLPEGADPDGNGA
+1106 
-1119 FLVKNQGEEIPLA
+1119 
-1132 QATFGAKHVGNT
+1132 T
-1144 YVYEISEIRPDG
+1144 YVYNIGEYVPGTGAADRLPGVNYSNEMYRVTIAVKDDGKGKLVVESSEMQKLMSAESWGDAIEPAVAAITNTYNINEAPVDLEGFKDYTDETGGNPLTPAKFTFAITPLTPNAPVPQYYRGNQYHDFEKLDNSDYQNAYKSQNYLTGEINLGTLLFTGDHIKDG
-1156 ATADNNYTVNGMT
+1156 AETTYVYKLQEVPGSEVGMT
-1169 YDPTV
+1169 YDGSVYYAHVTV
-1174 YRAKFQVTSDG
+1174 RPVSGDAGATVEAQLKYTSD
-1185 DGDQARVK
+1185 
-1193 VAISYYKVDGDKE
+1193 
-1206 EPLLEGQTPEF
+1206 LEGNKLVDQD
-1217 NNSYDPADVTLPSD
+1217 DPSAAIVFT
-1231 PNDAPLRARKTLVG
+1231 NVYKAQNKGGRALASVNGSKTLTG
-1245 RDSKQ
+1245 RDMAAG
-1250 DESFTFELSAADNP
+1250 ETFGFGLSAADSATQRAVDNG
-1264 TAFALENDVVVFN
+1264 VVVLPTEN
-1277 GDASATT
+1277 AT
-1284 MTASVSD
+1284 VSGA
-1291 LKNGQAKDAPF
+1291 LNGQEEHFSFGAL
-1302 EKATFTKPGTYKFN
+1302 TFSKVGTYKFN
-1316 IKENAPADGKGMTY
+1316 VSELTWNGERIPADGTKGMKF
-1330 DRTTHEVTV
+1330 DHHSCSVTV
-1339 VVTDENGVLKA
+1339 NVTLEKATGELKA
-1350 DVKYAGA
+1350 SVTYAHGDKAVFANSYSATTGA
-1357 KDAAAFTNKYEAR
+1357 FSGLT
-1370 YDLGT
+1370 
-1375 GFKLDVTKTLDGR
+1375 VTKTLTGR
-1388 AQEAGEFGFKIEGVA
+1388 AMKPKDFTFKIEAEGDAPMPTPEDA
-1403 SNTVTAAEASKRLAA
+1403 SFSNVLTQASGQTEYMTGKL
-1418 KEAKFE
+1418 
-1424 TVAPADNGV
+1424 DN
-1433 PSLMENKLNKLHF
+1433 LRF
-1446 TQADAGKTFSY
+1446 TQADAGKTFEYTVS
-1457 VLCEDIPADDKKLG
+1457 EQKPAGAQDENPSVEGFQHK
-1471 GVTYDETTYRID
+1471 GVTYDENEYKLQLTPMDNGDGTMTIATKVLNAVGDEVSQSARID
-1483 IQVVDNANGT
+1483 FSNSYSAAGSLLGADNL
-1493 MGTVTTITKNADGP
+1493 K
-1507 NPEKVGPYN
+1507 
-1516 SADGKDV
+1516 
-1523 ATLDFTNAYAA
+1523 
-1534 QPVTVDGTKYDLNLY
+1534 GTKKLSGDLPDGMTPAGYNF
-1549 KKLEGRDWRK
+1549 KLEYTD
-1559 GDTFHFVMKAGSH
+1559 ASGS
-1572 DDPGAQKAEV
+1572 P
-1582 DVAADPGTKAGKKVP
+1582 
-1597 FNFGGYTFTQPGEY
+1597 
-1611 YYTIT
+1611 
-1616 EVEPAKGDKIPGI
+1616 VEPDPAVLEMPNETVVTSDEQGSFSFGNIVFHQSGTYYFVVSEVIPADEDKVPGI
-1629 TYSENAADIV
+1629 TYTPKKV
-1639 VSVFD
+1639 
-1644 NLKGQL
+1644 L
-1650 EAKVEV
+1650 VEV
-1656 KNGTFTNTYKAELDH
+1656 
-1671 NAAGGLII
+1671 
-1679 AKTTNGHDMAQGQF
+1679 
-1693 KFQVQALDDKGTT
+1693 V
-1706 AAETAKRLGMED
+1706 
-1718 GKTTGEFGNV
+1718 
-1728 AGKDGE
+1728 
-1734 RVAMTS
+1734 
-1740 QTPLKFTQ
+1740 
-1748 ADVGKSF
+1748 
-1755 VFKVSEFGA
+1755 
-1764 NGEPGTGG
+1764 
-1772 KKDGYT
+1772 
-1778 YSDAVYTIGL
+1778 
-1788 SVKDNFDGTL
+1788 
-1798 KLTTMV
+1798 V
-1804 TEKGGMPTSTESSAT
+1804 T
-1819 APVATEIDFVNS
+1819 
-1831 YAAETTDATDIDLAT
+1831 
-1846 AATKTLDGRNMKA
+1846 
-1859 GEFSF
+1859 
-1864 EIVSN
+1864 
-1869 PIADQGAEKKIATG
+1869 
-1883 ENAAAD
+1883 
-1889 SGKPA
+1889 
-1894 AVTFK
+1894 
-1899 PTSIG
+1899 
-1904 YNLKDLKAAAADT
+1904 
-1917 TADRYVEA
+1917 
-1925 GTTKD
+1925 
-1930 GKPQYTV
+1930 
-1937 RYTARE
+1937 
-1943 LTGKLPASVT
+1943 
-1953 AVNASFDFTVTVVDN
+1953 DN
-1968 GDGTLAATANYPKGG
+1968 GDGTLSAKKTEGTQPLTFVNTYQADATAELVIP
-1983 LAFTNTYSWQPVV
+1983 
-1996 VDPDAIRDAAVTKVL
+1996 VTKKVVGSASEDGQFSFEL
-2011 KGNRGTDLADGEF
+2011 VATGKTLDAVKKGFVSADGLDANTGKL
-2024 EFRMTAEATAG
+2024 TADVPAM
-2035 SLDTVKDADGK
+2035 ADG
-2046 AWPATKTATNKAD
+2046 D
-2059 GSVDFGEMS
+2059 S
-2068 FSAAGTYKVTI
+2068 
-2079 KEVKGD
+2079 KEVSFAGLTFSEPGEYTFQISEVIPD
-2085 AAHMTYDGHEFT
+2085 PVPAHWTYDKHVCNV
-2097 YTIKVTY
+2097 TIKVTDRDAQLVASESY
-2104 DPSTGKLS
+2104 EGARDWL
-2112 AKVDGLDPAK
+2112 
-2122 ATFTNVYFNEKDA
+2122 NIYFDENEA
-2135 KDVTVSGA
+2135 KDVSKQDA
-2143 DKPQTSVDGKLV
+2143 PQTSVDGKLV

-2167 VNNAVDKNGAPVAA
+2167 VNNAVDKNGVPVAA
-2181 NVTVTD
+2181 NVAVMD

-2193 EFVSA
+2193 EYVSA

-2221 GMVTLTVRVTDDA
+2221 GTVTLTVRVTDDA

-2247 IGDNKVTTNATETF
+2247 IGDNKVATNVTKTF

-2269 HPDEVKPGET
+2269 HPDSVKPGET
-2279 VLTYQIKFH
+2279 VLSYQIKFH
-2288 NTDGANAKATVVD
+2288 NTDGADATATVVD
-2301 ELGKGLEYQVGSA
+2301 KLGEGLEYQAGSA
-2314 LVNGKPAEPVVE
+2314 RVNGEPVEPAVG
-2326 GSSATGTTL
+2326 GSPAAGTTL
-2335 TWNLSDLA
+2335 TWNLGKLDA
-2343 ASQDVV
+2343 GQDVV

-3023 GKKVEDASKGDI
+3023 GKKVEDANKGDI

-3196 GVIATGKDGDTFK
+3196 GVIAAGKDGDMFK

-3247 VSVDGTSQAAFVNTY
+3247 VSVDGTSQAAFLNTY

-3421 LTGRDWKKEDSFS
+3421 LTGRDWKKDDSFT

-3442 APAPECPEATLSGLT
+3442 APAPEHLEATLTGLT
-3457 TAAGTPVE
+3457 NAAGDAVP
-3465 FDFGAINFTFDHIKD
+3465 FDFGTIGFTFDHIKD
-3480 VKPNDTGVR
+3480 VPVVNGVR
-3489 TKEFV
+3489 TKDFV
-3494 YEVRETEGSIPG
+3494 YEVRENVPTDRDKIAG
-3506 VTYDGHVAKLTVT
+3506 VTYDTRVATLTIT
-3519 LKDNGKGVLSATTV
+3519 LTDDGSGVLSASSV
-3533 VSNGAQFTNTY
+3533 VMRFKQFINEY

-3639 DLTETKGGGA
+3639 DLIETKGGGA

-3670 TLSVTVTLDDK
+3670 TLSVTATLDGK
-3681 EAAVWTSDA
+3681 EAAVWTSGA
-3690 ELTPVSIGFTNSYST
+3690 ELTPVSVGFANSYSA

-3801 VGRKDKGVSIVQGEQ
+3801 AAKNDQGVSIVQGEQ

-3935 ADTADAKTAGATDAQ
+3935 ADTADAKTAGATDAK
-3950 AAEADAKADDA
+3950 AAEVDAKADDA
-3961 VAAEAEAKPAEG
+3961 VAAEAKPAED
-3973 ESAVKA
+3973 ESAAKA

-4051 VKPFDSTPT
+4051 VKPFDSTLT

-4091 EPTVVTAKNDAS
+4091 EPTVVTAKNDAN
-4103 GKVAFPAISFNAPGE
+4103 GKVVFPAISFNEPGE
-4118 YNYRL
+4118 YRYRL

-4128 GLSGVTYDT
+4128 GLGGVTYDT

-4153 LGVTWSVSK
+4153 LDVTWSVSK

-4227 YAPIAFDPIT
+4227 YAPIAFDPIA

-4291 VFQNGFVKPED
+4291 VFQNVFVKPED

-4310 PADPGNGGSGDKLIQ
+4310 PANPGNGGSGDKLIQ
-4325 TGDNALVGMFTAA
+4325 TGDNALVGMFAAA
-4338 FVGIA
+4338 FAGMA
-4343 AIGAGFTARRK
+4343 AIGVGFTARRK

>member
-1 MRSAV
+1 MTAESCSRVTGGGTMRSAV

-36 DVEPTPWAAGDK
+36 DVEPTPWAAPANG
-48 TVVVDEP
+48 ESAA
-55 TITTWEGVAK
+55 TITP
-65 DDTANVGRIW
+65 DTEIDPSTIADWRKWIEEAGTMTTNNVGRVW
-75 TDKSVFNEERVTLP
+75 TDKSVYNDDLKLTAGGP
-89 GGIGPVIQKGES
+89 GATVVKGDD
-101 DFLVGLSALS
+101 DFIVALSALS
-111 STSNTKTT
+111 SYSNLTTT
-119 STSVQPLDI
+119 SSKPLDI
-128 VLVLDVSG
+128 VLMLDMSG
-136 SMRDD
+136 SMKEYAYTYKPVYAGELSRDE
-141 ITSTTYEL
+141 I
-149 AYSINEGRTPTYYA
+149 YYI
-163 LQGDRYV
+163 D
-170 AIVPKFNT
+170 
-178 ISYFPFRQEFD
+178 
-189 HWELNGKTVSPKK
+189 LNGTYQEVEYNGKQGGWGYTNRGEWFGRWQRVNPKT
-202 SADDPEGIQFYTQKI
+202 SADDNGNTQFYKAVQGEKKI
-217 TRTAKIDAL
+217 AAL
-226 KAAANGFIEATA
+226 RNAVEGFINSTAAAN
-238 EKNAGIADASKRHRI
+238 EKIADPAKRHHL
-253 SIVKFAGDNNDSIG
+253 SVAKFASEMTSDKVANDRNQIYPG
-267 NDTYLDGRNRYNY
+267 GAWNDTPAGHYTQR
-280 SQVVT
+280 VT
-285 DLKAY
+285 PLVSIDNKSKAG
-290 DRTTVSD
+290 VISKMKSV
-297 ATAEINK
+297 EPN
-304 INAGGATAADR
+304 GATAADSALSFSKR
-315 GMAHAKA
+315 ILDGMMSGDEPR
-322 VLEGR
+322 EG
-327 EASWSQDALGGARQD
+327 AQ
-342 AKKVVIFFTDGE
+342 KVVIFFTDGE
-354 PNHQSD
+354 PNHLSG
-360 FDPNVATPAIKT
+360 FDRSVANAAIT
-372 SKALKDGGATVYSI
+372 NAGALKTANTMVYSI
-386 GVFQGA
+386 GMFGGA
-392 DPSNTAQTTNNRFNA
+392 NPDDTGATGSHRFNA
-407 YMHAMSSNYPK
+407 YMNGVSSNYPN
-418 AEEWNNLGTRAE
+418 ATSFENLGQRVDPKK
-430 NSDYY
+430 DYY
-435 KAATDADE
+435 FAAGDADQ
-443 LNSIFQEIS
+443 LNQIFQDIFTDIEQQS
-452 NEINSGTGSPTE
+452 TGSPTLVE
-464 TTEGMA
+464 GSDPTEG
-470 SKSGYITFTDELGA
+470 GYITFNDQLGS
-484 YMQVDEFKTL
+484 YMTVSGFKKILFANNQYEQVEKKDNPDGTI
-494 VFADTKFDPMKSS
+494 
-507 NGLVDTYTYSGTV
+507 TYTFTGTHDADANDPDHPYKTV
-520 DTELYPKVDVSNL
+520 DLRDILITVYPGSDAKT
-533 IVQVKRSN
+533 
-541 DLAQG
+541 G
-546 DIVTVKIPA
+546 DRVTVKIPA
-555 TLIPLRNFKV
+555 ADIPISKYKIMNENGNTEFEYVQAYPLVV
-565 TTTDAKS
+565 T
-572 EMAIGEA
+572 
-579 FPLRIFYGVSIK
+579 YGVKVKDEVADLIGK
-591 PGVRNAVLGGT
+591 PD
-602 ADDALRAYIKNN
+602 ADMSAYMAANTTG
-614 SEGGKTAF
+614 EGKLAF
-622 YSNFYNGMIVAGDKQ
+622 YSNAFEKNARDGLTTASFTPS
-637 LGNTTATFV
+637 LGNNFNRYV
-646 PSKANSFYYFTEDT
+646 EDT
-660 ALYTDGACAQPLRT
+660 LLYSDADCTNLVDYRDFSP
-674 EPVSGE
+674 ENND
-680 TYYYKRAYYKQNA
+680 YYYKRTQYVKEKGGTGAREETLKIALRHGPEVSVLDVKDGDGYKYVAQDAEGHAYIVAGAPRIQRVSS
-693 DGKTATKDWA
+693 DISTGKTSNT
-703 ITQFKGANFDAL
+703 
-715 TTYWGKA
+715 
-722 PDGTYFIKAG
+722 
-732 SPRLTRIDALTLGKK
+732 
-747 ENLTGTATE
+747 TGTAATS
-756 VINPRWDNINNPH
+756 NNPYWEQNEDGVYDH
-769 EINVNLGNNGKLSVE
+769 ITIKLGNNGKKEVALPGALSVTKKATVAAGSVG
-784 MPGTLSITKDAR
+784 PVDQDGASTLDKMNFKVTVKMAGLGEQKEFSAAVVDA
-796 ITPGKNIDPGVLEG
+796 EG
-810 KQFKFEISI
+810 KTVSDPRMKVSFANGSWGQN
-819 PSAADKTLKADVKN
+819 LKN
-833 AQGEVVSEAFDMVFN
+833 G
-848 KDGKRE
+848 
-854 QTLKDNETL
+854 ETL
-863 TIYGLDA
+863 HIYGLPA
-870 NTDYTVTEKEIPAGF
+870 GATYTVEELDADMPEGFELKSVTDAQGKEE
-885 TQTNATDNKGTITA
+885 NNKGTIVGGDTEA
-899 NEVAHA
+899 LVLNNEY
-905 KFENT
+905 K
-910 YDVAAAKPIA
+910 AAATEEQSGLFTAQKVFGDWDNVKKDA
-920 SDDFVKYQKDFDKWE
+920 S
-935 VADAFD
+935 FD
-941 IQLQAVQAGN
+941 IRMIATDWPGRNEGVDPTFPKDADVIDGKHYKYVSHIVKKSDPEKGKPFDFGGISFTQAGTYVYN
-951 PMPKDSI
+951 I
-958 YGPDNRGVKITP
+958 GEYV
-970 ATQQRPT
+970 
-977 GSFGDI
+977 
-983 VFDRPGTF
+983 PGTG
-991 EYTVSEV
+991 
-998 KPAGD
+998 AAD
-1003 AMVPGVTYSQAVYKV
+1003 RLPGVNYSNEMYRV
-1018 TVVVKDNGDG
+1018 TIVVKDDGEGKLVVESSKMQKLMSAESWGDAIEPAVAVITNTYNINEAPVDLEG
-1028 TLKVTSNKM
+1028 FKDYTDET
-1037 TKVSND
+1037 
-1043 AGGNLAESENVTNK
+1043 GGNPLTPAKFT
-1057 TAVFANTFNAA
+1057 FAITPL
-1068 STSAAPVA
+1068 TQAAPVPMSWRA
-1076 HKRYTNHGGEGTA
+1076 NKYEPFEKLGNPDYPDAYKSQNYQTAEINLGT
-1089 LKSDMFTF
+1089 LLFTGDHI
-1097 KVESKTPGA
+1097 K
-1106 PLPEGADPDGNGA
+1106 DGD
-1119 FLVKNQGEEIPLA
+1119 E
-1132 QATFGAKHVGNT
+1132 TT
-1144 YVYEISEIRPDG
+1144 YVYKLQEVPGSE
-1156 ATADNNYTVNGMT
+1156 VGMT
-1169 YDPTV
+1169 YDGSVYYAHVTV
-1174 YRAKFQVTSDG
+1174 RAVTGDAGVTVEAELKYTHDEAGNNLVDPDDPSGAIVFTNVYKAQNEDG
-1185 DGDQARVK
+1185 
-1193 VAISYYKVDGDKE
+1193 
-1206 EPLLEGQTPEF
+1206 
-1217 NNSYDPADVTLPSD
+1217 
-1231 PNDAPLRARKTLVG
+1231 RAHASVNGSKTLTG
-1245 RDSKQ
+1245 RNMADG
-1250 DESFTFELSAADNP
+1250 ETFGFGLSAADPATQRAVDNG
-1264 TAFALENDVVVFN
+1264 AVALPVENATVSGACN
-1277 GDASATT
+1277 GEEEPFSFG
-1284 MTASVSD
+1284 D
-1291 LKNGQAKDAPF
+1291 L
-1302 EKATFTKPGTYKFN
+1302 TFSKVGTYKFN
-1316 IKENAPADGKGMTY
+1316 VSELAWNGERIPADGTRGMRF
-1330 DRTTHEVTV
+1330 DRHPCGVTV
-1339 VVTDENGVLKA
+1339 DVTLDKAAGELKA
-1350 DVKYAGA
+1350 SVTYAHGDKA
-1357 KDAAAFTNKYEAR
+1357 VFSNSYSATTDAFSGLT
-1370 YDLGT
+1370 
-1375 GFKLDVTKTLDGR
+1375 VTKTLTGR
-1388 AQEAGEFGFKIEGVA
+1388 AMKPKDFTFKIEAVGDAPKPTKEDA
-1403 SNTVTAAEASKRLAA
+1403 SFSNVLTQASGQTEYMTGKL
-1418 KEAKFE
+1418 
-1424 TVAPADNGV
+1424 DN
-1433 PSLMENKLNKLHF
+1433 LRF
-1446 TQADAGKTFSY
+1446 TQADAGKTFEYTVS
-1457 VLCEDIPADDKKLG
+1457 EQKPAGAQDENLSVEGFQYK
-1471 GVTYDETTYRID
+1471 GVTYDENEYKLQLAPT
-1483 IQVVDNANGT
+1483 DNGDGT
-1493 MGTVTTITKNADGP
+1493 MSIATKVLDAAGDEVSQRAHVEFSNSYSASGSLVGAD
-1507 NPEKVGPYN
+1507 NLK
-1516 SADGKDV
+1516 
-1523 ATLDFTNAYAA
+1523 
-1534 QPVTVDGTKYDLNLY
+1534 GTKKLSGDLPDGMAPAGYNF
-1549 KKLEGRDWRK
+1549 KLEHTDASGSPVAPDPAVIEMPK
-1559 GDTFHFVMKAGSH
+1559 ETVVTSDEQGSFAFGNIVFHQSGTYYFMVSEVI
-1572 DDPGAQKAEV
+1572 PAEE
-1582 DVAADPGTKAGKKVP
+1582 DKV
-1597 FNFGGYTFTQPGEY
+1597 
-1611 YYTIT
+1611 
-1616 EVEPAKGDKIPGI
+1616 PGI
-1629 TYSENAADIV
+1629 TYTPKKVLVEIV
-1639 VSVFD
+1639 V
-1644 NLKGQL
+1644 
-1650 EAKVEV
+1650 
-1656 KNGTFTNTYKAELDH
+1656 T
-1671 NAAGGLII
+1671 
-1679 AKTTNGHDMAQGQF
+1679 
-1693 KFQVQALDDKGTT
+1693 
-1706 AAETAKRLGMED
+1706 
-1718 GKTTGEFGNV
+1718 
-1728 AGKDGE
+1728 
-1734 RVAMTS
+1734 
-1740 QTPLKFTQ
+1740 
-1748 ADVGKSF
+1748 
-1755 VFKVSEFGA
+1755 
-1764 NGEPGTGG
+1764 
-1772 KKDGYT
+1772 
-1778 YSDAVYTIGL
+1778 
-1788 SVKDNFDGTL
+1788 
-1798 KLTTMV
+1798 
-1804 TEKGGMPTSTESSAT
+1804 
-1819 APVATEIDFVNS
+1819 
-1831 YAAETTDATDIDLAT
+1831 
-1846 AATKTLDGRNMKA
+1846 
-1859 GEFSF
+1859 
-1864 EIVSN
+1864 
-1869 PIADQGAEKKIATG
+1869 
-1883 ENAAAD
+1883 
-1889 SGKPA
+1889 
-1894 AVTFK
+1894 
-1899 PTSIG
+1899 
-1904 YNLKDLKAAAADT
+1904 
-1917 TADRYVEA
+1917 
-1925 GTTKD
+1925 
-1930 GKPQYTV
+1930 
-1937 RYTARE
+1937 
-1943 LTGKLPASVT
+1943 
-1953 AVNASFDFTVTVVDN
+1953 DN
-1968 GDGTLAATANYPKGG
+1968 GDGTLSAKKTEGTQPLTFVNAYHANATGE
-1983 LAFTNTYSWQPVV
+1983 VV
-1996 VDPDAIRDAAVTKVL
+1996 IPVTKKVVGSASGDGQFSFEL
-2011 KGNRGTDLADGEF
+2011 VATGKTLDAVKKGFVSADGLDANTGKL
-2024 EFRMTAEATAG
+2024 TADVPAM
-2035 SLDTVKDADGK
+2035 ADG
-2046 AWPATKTATNKAD
+2046 D
-2059 GSVDFGEMS
+2059 S
-2068 FSAAGTYKVTI
+2068 
-2079 KEVKGD
+2079 KEVSFAGLTFSEPGEYTFQISEVIPD
-2085 AAHMTYDGHEFT
+2085 PVPAHWTYDKHVCNV
-2097 YTIKVTY
+2097 TIKVTDRDAQLVASESY
-2104 DPSTGKLS
+2104 EGARDWL
-2112 AKVDGLDPAK
+2112 
-2122 ATFTNVYFNEKDA
+2122 NIYFDENEA
-2135 KDVTVSGA
+2135 KDVSKQDA
-2143 DKPQTSVDGKLV
+2143 PQTSVDGKLV

-2167 VNNAVDKNGAPVAA
+2167 VNNAVDKNGVPVAA
-2181 NVTVTD
+2181 NVAVMD

-2193 EFVSA
+2193 EYVSA

-2221 GMVTLTVRVTDDA
+2221 GTVTLTVRVTDDA

-2247 IGDNKVTTNATETF
+2247 IGDNKVATNVTKTF

-2269 HPDEVKPGET
+2269 HPDSVKPGET
-2279 VLTYQIKFH
+2279 VLSYQIKFH
-2288 NTDGANAKATVVD
+2288 NTDGADATATVVD
-2301 ELGKGLEYQVGSA
+2301 KLGEGLEYQAGSA
-2314 LVNGKPAEPVVE
+2314 RVNGEPVEPAVD
-2326 GSSATGTTL
+2326 GSPAAGTTL
-2335 TWNLSDLA
+2335 TWNLSKLDA
-2343 ASQDVV
+2343 GQDVV

-2364 ENQATVNGH
+2364 ENQATVNEH

-2466 KHGTVAF
+2466 KHGAVAF

-2519 SGSIKVGDEV
+2519 RGSIKVGDEV

-2768 WLPNESYSFELQAM
+2768 WLANESYSFELKAVSKD
-2782 TEGAP
+2782 AP
-2787 MPEGAGNI
+2787 MPRGTGNV
-2795 ATAIAKKQVVSFG
+2795 ATATANNQPVSFG
-2808 GISFA
+2808 NISFA
-2813 KPGAYEYRIVET
+2813 KPGVYEYKVIET
-2825 GVSADTNLT
+2825 GTSADANLT

-2844 TVKPNGAALTAAS
+2844 TVKADGSALAAS
-2857 VLTQVKDDAGEPANK
+2857 SILTQVKDDAGKPADK
-2872 VLKVPGEVMTFTNT
+2872 VLQVPGEVMTFTNT
-2886 YKKPAQGKDVAAEGK
+2886 YKKPTQGKDVTAEGN
-2901 PGTSIDGQLVQVG
+2901 PGTSINGQLVQVG
-2914 SRLVYTIDWVN
+2914 SKLVYTINWVN
-2925 DAVDET
+2925 DAVDES

-2960 VYNADTNTLTWSL
+2960 VYNADTNTLTWNL
-2973 GKQEANAS
+2973 DTQKANAS
-2981 GTVIFTVEVTEAALN
+2981 GTVSFTVEVTEAALN
-2996 NKVENQANI
+2996 NKVENQASI
-3005 QIGENKTEMTSKP
+3005 QIGENKIETTSKP

-3023 GKKVEDASKGDI
+3023 GKKVEDANKGDI

-3093 VKAGATGTVTFEAR
+3093 VKAGAAGTVTFEAR

-3196 GVIATGKDGDTFK
+3196 GVIAAGKDGDMFK

-3421 LTGRDWKKEDSFS
+3421 LTGRDWKKDDSFS

-3442 APAPECPEATLSGLT
+3442 APAPEHLEATLTGLT
-3457 TAAGTPVE
+3457 TAAGKPVE
-3465 FDFGAINFTFDHIKD
+3465 FGFGAINFTFDHIKD
-3480 VKPNDTGVR
+3480 APVVNGER
-3489 TKEFV
+3489 TKTFV

-3551 DGDGATAKAGIQ
+3551 DGDGATAKGGIQ
-3563 IVKTLTGRPIA
+3563 IVKTMTGRPIT
-3574 AGDFKFTMAPADDAT
+3574 AGDFEFTMAPVDDVT

-3602 AAELGTDK
+3602 AAELGTGEL
-3610 ATSNTAIAITPVKTG
+3610 TNTAIATTPVKTG
-3625 LEFTLADVGKTYTF
+3625 LKFTLEDVGKTYTF
-3639 DLTETKGGGA
+3639 KLSETKGDRK
-3649 GYVNDETKHTLTFTT
+3649 GYTYDETEHTLTFTT
-3664 ADNDNG
+3664 ADNRDG
-3670 TLSVTVTLDDK
+3670 TLAVTVALDGK
-3681 EAAVWTSDA
+3681 EAAVWTSGA
-3690 ELTPVSIGFTNSYST
+3690 EITPVSVGFTNSYSA

-3714 GVALAGTKQ
+3714 GVALTGTKQ

-3742 NAGRVVATGTN
+3742 DQAEPAAAVATGTN
-3753 AADGTITFTGIKY
+3753 AANGTIAFTGIEY

-3785 GKDGD
+3785 EKDGD
-3790 VYTYTYKVSED
+3790 VYTYTYNVNED
-3801 VGRKDKGVSIVQGEQ
+3801 AAKNATGISIIQGKQGV
-3816 TITVKVTDNRAGKL
+3816 TVKVTDNRKGKL
-3830 SAKVVYPEG
+3830 SAEVVYSEG
-3839 GMVFKNAYGTGE
+3839 SMVFKNAYGTGAD
-3851 GGSKQIALNGTKV
+3851 GTKVIALNGTKV

-3918 FGAPAAQP
+3918 FGAPVAKP
-3926 EQLVIAEDG
+3926 EQPAVAEDK
-3935 ADTADAKTAGATDAQ
+3935 ADAADAK
-3950 AAEADAKADDA
+3950 AAEVDAKADDA
-3961 VAAEAEAKPAEG
+3961 VAAEAEAKPAED
-3973 ESAVKA
+3973 ESAAKA
-3979 AFEDEPMVASAPRSK
+3979 AFEDEPMVASAQRSK

-4051 VKPFDSTPT
+4051 VKPFDSTLT

-4091 EPTVVTAKNDAS
+4091 EQTVVTAKNDAN
-4103 GKVAFPAISFNAPGE
+4103 GKVVFPAISFNEPGE
-4118 YNYRL
+4118 YRYRL

-4128 GLSGVTYDT
+4128 GLGGVTYDT
-4137 TVYDVTAKV
+4137 TVYDATATV

-4153 LGVTWSVSK
+4153 MGVTWSVNK

-4175 NSYKAAGT
+4175 NSYKAVGT

-4338 FVGIA
+4338 FAGIA

>member
-1 MRSAV
+1 
-6 RRLTRVL
+6 
-13 PSAMLGAALALTAVV
+13 MLGAALALTAVA
-28 PAAKAAPV
+28 PAAKAVPV
-36 DVEPTPWAAGDK
+36 DAEPTPWAAGDK
-48 TVVVDEP
+48 AVVVDEP

-75 TDKSVFNEERVTLP
+75 TDKSVFNEDVKLP
-89 GGIGPVIQKGES
+89 GGIEPVIQKGAS

-111 STSNTKTT
+111 STSNTITT
-119 STSVQPLDI
+119 TTSVQPLDI

-136 SMRDD
+136 SMNDYM
-141 ITSTTYEL
+141 TSYK
-149 AYSINEGRTPTYYA
+149 YTPTYDA
-163 LQGDRYV
+163 EKNVWGDYW
-170 AIVPKFNT
+170 AKSPDG
-178 ISYFPFRQEFD
+178 SYSPIKRTTTGFPFYEFKA
-189 HWELNGKTVSPKK
+189 WEFGGNEVEPMKSPNDTGNNK
-202 SADDPEGIQFYTQKI
+202 IQFYT
-217 TRTAKIDAL
+217 RTAVSEIRRMAAL
-226 KAAANGFIEATA
+226 KTAANNFITETA
-238 EKNAGIADASKRHRI
+238 KRNDGIADESKQHRI
-253 SIVKFAGDNNDSIG
+253 SIVKFASDKSDRVGNNTDWRG
-267 NDTYLDGRNRYNY
+267 LNY
-280 SQVVT
+280 SQIVT
-285 DLKAY
+285 RLTAY
-290 DRTTVSD
+290 NSKTVSNGTD
-297 ATAEINK
+297 M
-304 INAGGATAADR
+304 INALNAEGATRADY
-315 GMAHAKA
+315 GMEKA
-322 VLEGR
+322 VESL
-327 EASWSQDALGGARQD
+327 SSARSSAQ
-342 AKKVVIFFTDGE
+342 KVVIFFTDGVPTSGSE
-354 PNHQSD
+354 WNSEVANTAISQSRE
-360 FDPNVATPAIKT
+360 
-372 SKALKDGGATVYSI
+372 LKQGGAVVYSI
-386 GVFQGA
+386 GVFAEA
-392 DPSNTAQTTNNRFNA
+392 DPADTSKNFNA
-407 YMHAMSSNYPK
+407 YMHGVSSNYPG
-418 AEEWNNLGTRAE
+418 ASSYRNLGTRAE

-470 SKSGYITFTDELGA
+470 NKSGYITFTDELGA

-494 VFADTKFDPMKSS
+494 IFADKKFSPLSKTTD
-507 NGLVDTYTYSGTV
+507 GLVDTYAYEGTGGNA
-520 DTELYPKVDVSNL
+520 LYPDGNVKDIV
-533 IVQVKRSN
+533 VQVKRSN
-541 DLAQG
+541 DLSKG

-555 TLIPLRNFKV
+555 SLIPLRNFKV
-565 TTTDAKS
+565 ESNDGAANM
-572 EMAIGEA
+572 EIVEA
-579 FPLRIFYGVSIK
+579 YPLRIFYGVSIK
-591 PGVRNAVLGGT
+591 PGVRNAVLSGT

-622 YSNFYNGMIVAGDKQ
+622 YSNFYNGMIVAGNKR

-660 ALYTDGACAQPLRT
+660 ALYTDSACAQPLRT

-680 TYYYKRAYYKQNA
+680 TYYYKRAHYRQNA

-796 ITPGKNIDPGVLEG
+796 ITPGKNIDPSVLEG

-819 PSAADKTLKADVKN
+819 PSAAGKTLKADVKN
-833 AQGEVVSEAFDMVFN
+833 AQGEVVSEAFDMVFD

-854 QTLKDNETL
+854 QALKDNETL

-920 SDDFVKYQKDFDKWE
+920 SNDFVKYQKVFDKWE
-935 VADAFD
+935 IADAFD

-951 PMPKDSI
+951 PMPKGSI
-958 YGPDNRGVKITP
+958 YGPDNRGVKIAP

-1028 TLKVTSNKM
+1028 TLIVASNTM

-1043 AGGNLAESENVTNK
+1043 VGGNLALPEEIVNK
-1057 TAVFANTFNAA
+1057 TAVFINTFSAA

-1076 HKRYTNHGGEGTA
+1076 YKLYTNNGGEGTA
-1089 LKSDMFTF
+1089 LKCDMFTF

-1106 PLPEGADPDGNGA
+1106 PLPEGADPDGDGA
-1119 FLVKNQGEEIPLA
+1119 LLVKNQGEEIPLA
-1132 QATFGAKHVGNT
+1132 QATFGAEHVGNT
-1144 YVYEISEIRPDG
+1144 YVYDISEVRPDE
-1156 ATADNNYTVNGMT
+1156 ATADNNYTVNGMK
-1169 YDPTV
+1169 YNPTV

-1231 PNDAPLRARKTLVG
+1231 PNDAPLKARKTLVG

-1316 IKENAPADGKGMTY
+1316 IKENAPADGEGMRY

-1403 SNTVTAAEASKRLAA
+1403 SNTVTATEASKRLDA

-1424 TVAPADNGV
+1424 TVAPADSGV

-1457 VLCEDIPADDKKLG
+1457 VLREDIPANDKKLG

-1483 IQVVDNANGT
+1483 IQVVDNASGT
-1493 MGTVTTITKNADGP
+1493 METVTTITKNVPDAA
-1507 NPEKVGPYN
+1507 PETVGTYK
-1516 SADGKDV
+1516 SADGKDT
-1523 ATLDFTNAYAA
+1523 ATLGFTNKYAA
-1534 QPVTVDGTKYDLNLY
+1534 QSVTVDGTKYDLSLY
-1549 KKLEGRDWRK
+1549 KVLEGRDWRE

-1572 DDPGAQKAEV
+1572 NDPGAQKAEV
-1582 DVAADPGTKAGKKVP
+1582 DVAADPGTKAGEKVP

-1616 EVEPAKGDKIPGI
+1616 EAEPTEGAKIPGI
-1629 TYSENAADIV
+1629 TYSKNSADIV
-1639 VSVFD
+1639 VQVTD

-1650 EAKVEV
+1650 VAKVEV
-1656 KNGTFTNTYKAELDH
+1656 HNGTFTNVYKAELDH

-1679 AKTTNGHDMAQGQF
+1679 AKTTNGHDMAKEQF
-1693 KFQVQALDDKGTT
+1693 KFQVETLDGTGTT

-1748 ADVGKSF
+1748 ADAGKSF
-1755 VFKVSEFGA
+1755 KFKVSEMGA
-1764 NGEPGTGG
+1764 DGNPGTGG
-1772 KKDGYT
+1772 TKGGYT
-1778 YSDAVYTIGL
+1778 YSDAVYTVEL
-1788 SVKDNFDGTL
+1788 SVVDNFKGALTLTTRVTDKDN
-1798 KLTTMV
+1798 KTT
-1804 TEKGGMPTSTESSAT
+1804 TTESTAAKPLAT
-1819 APVATEIDFVNS
+1819 TIDFVNS
-1831 YAAETTDATDIDLAT
+1831 YAAATTDATDIDLAT

-1869 PIADQGAEKKIATG
+1869 PIAGQGAEKKIAAG
-1883 ENAAAD
+1883 KNAAAD

-1894 AVTFK
+1894 AVTFDK
-1899 PTSIG
+1899 GSLSYTLEQ
-1904 YNLKDLKAAAADT
+1904 LKGLAADT

-1925 GTTKD
+1925 GATKD

-1937 RYTARE
+1937 HYTARE
-1943 LTGKLPASVT
+1943 LTDELPTGVT

-1968 GDGTLAATANYPKGG
+1968 GNGTLTATANYPKDG
-1983 LAFTNTYSWQPVV
+1983 LAFTNTY
-1996 VDPDAIRDAAVTKVL
+1996 
-2011 KGNRGTDLADGEF
+2011 
-2024 EFRMTAEATAG
+2024 
-2035 SLDTVKDADGK
+2035 
-2046 AWPATKTATNKAD
+2046 
-2059 GSVDFGEMS
+2059 
-2068 FSAAGTYKVTI
+2068 
-2079 KEVKGD
+2079 
-2085 AAHMTYDGHEFT
+2085 
-2097 YTIKVTY
+2097 
-2104 DPSTGKLS
+2104 
-2112 AKVDGLDPAK
+2112 
-2122 ATFTNVYFNEKDA
+2122 
-2135 KDVTVSGA
+2135 
-2143 DKPQTSVDGKLV
+2143 
-2155 GVGDTLVYTIDW
+2155 
-2167 VNNAVDKNGAPVAA
+2167 
-2181 NVTVTD
+2181 
-2187 KIPHGT
+2187 
-2193 EFVSA
+2193 
-2198 SEGGKHEN
+2198 
-2206 GAVTWKLDNQPAGAS
+2206 
-2221 GMVTLTVRVTDDA
+2221 
-2234 VVTGSVE
+2234 
-2241 NQASIQ
+2241 
-2247 IGDNKVTTNATETF
+2247 
-2261 VPGKSETT
+2261 
-2269 HPDEVKPGET
+2269 
-2279 VLTYQIKFH
+2279 
-2288 NTDGANAKATVVD
+2288 
-2301 ELGKGLEYQVGSA
+2301 
-2314 LVNGKPAEPVVE
+2314 
-2326 GSSATGTTL
+2326 
-2335 TWNLSDLA
+2335 
-2343 ASQDVV
+2343 
-2349 ITFNVKVAENGPNTV
+2349 
-2364 ENQATVNGH
+2364 
-2373 ETNVETTP
+2373 
-2381 FPTKDVKHVYKGDV
+2381 
-2395 LVDGKLVGVGETLT
+2395 
-2409 FKIDWW
+2409 
-2415 HDATLDKDNS
+2415 
-2425 TVTVVDKLPDGM
+2425 
-2437 KPKSG
+2437 
-2442 TISDNGSYDADKGTI
+2442 
-2457 TWTIENAAG
+2457 
-2466 KHGTVAF
+2466 
-2473 DAEVTDAVIEAAKRG
+2473 
-2488 EVTNI
+2488 
-2493 AKVNNHASQSVS
+2493 
-2505 VNVPTKTVAKPEGQ
+2505 
-2519 SGSIKVGDEV
+2519 
-2529 VYTIN
+2529 
-2534 YKNTEDNAATVTIT
+2534 
-2548 DVLPKGITYKPDSAT
+2548 T
-2563 PAASYD
+2563 PA
-2569 EANRTLTWTL
+2569 
-2579 ADVASGGSGSVS
+2579 
-2591 FTGVV
+2591 
-2596 NEDAIKD
+2596 
-2603 GINNNAG
+2603 
-2610 IQLGENGP
+2610 P
-2618 VISTNTESTKMGTG
+2618 
-2632 DLTISKK
+2632 
-2639 VKSAIAGVTAPDA
+2639 
-2652 EFTFDVTLTDAA
+2652 
-2664 GNQLAGTYSYEGA
+2664 
-2677 KQGAIANGN
+2677 
-2686 GKITLKHGQS
+2686 
-2696 VTIKGLPEGAK
+2696 
-2707 YKVVERKLKGFTAI
+2707 
-2721 ADTVNGA
+2721 
-2728 IHKGQAEKVEFIN
+2728 
-2741 TYTPAAVVIPGG
+2741 VVIPGG
-2753 DKGALQVKKVLKGRD
+2753 AGSALQVKKVLKGRD
-2768 WLPNESYSFELQAM
+2768 WLPNESYSFELKAV

-2787 MPEGAGNI
+2787 MPEGTGNV
-2795 ATAIAKKQVVSFG
+2795 ATATVNNQPVSFG
-2808 GISFA
+2808 SISFA
-2813 KPGAYEYRIVET
+2813 KPGVYEYKAIET
-2825 GVSADTNLT
+2825 GTSADANLA

-2844 TVKPNGAALTAAS
+2844 TVKADGSVLTAS
-2857 VLTQVKDDAGEPANK
+2857 SILTQVKDDAGKPADK

-2886 YKKPAQGKDVAAEGK
+2886 YKKPTQGKDVTAEGN
-2901 PGTSIDGQLVQVG
+2901 PGTSINGQLVQVG
-2914 SRLVYTIDWVN
+2914 SKLVYTINWVN
-2925 DAVDET
+2925 DAVDES
-2931 GKAVAAN
+2931 GKAVAADI
-2938 VTITDKIP
+2938 VVRDQIP
-2946 TGTAYDEGS
+2946 AGTAYVKDS
-2955 ATNGG
+2955 ASDGG
-2960 VYNADTNTLTWSL
+2960 VYSADTNTLTWSL
-2973 GKQEANAS
+2973 RKQEANAS

-3023 GKKVEDASKGDI
+3023 GKKTEDANKGDT

-3050 GKDFATVTITD
+3050 GKDPATVTITD

-3072 SASGGGSFDKAENK
+3072 SASDGGSFDKDENK

-3093 VKAGATGTVTFEAR
+3093 VRADATGTVTFEAR

-3124 LGDHTPVVDTNTT
+3124 LGDHAPVVDTNTT

-3163 DEKKEFSFKI
+3163 DEKKEFSFRI

-3181 PLNEDYRYSGEGLDG
+3181 PLNENYRYSGEGLDG
-3196 GVIATGKDGDTFK
+3196 GVIAAGEDGDAFK

-3237 TPDKKTIEGV
+3237 TPDKKTIEGAV
-3247 VSVDGTSQAAFVNTY
+3247 AADGTSQAAFVNTY
-3262 SIGDGVTLAAKDGF
+3262 SIGDGVTLAAEDGF

-3381 VANGAVE
+3381 VVNGAAE
-3388 DAKPVDIAKFVNV
+3388 DASPTDIAKFVNV
-3401 YSAAVPQGS
+3401 YSAAVPQDS

-3421 LTGRDWKKEDSFS
+3421 LTGRDWKAEDSFS

-3442 APAPECPEATLSGLT
+3442 APEPKHLEATLSGLT
-3457 TAAGTPVE
+3457 TTAGDAVP

-3480 VKPNDTGVR
+3480 APVVNGFR
-3489 TKEFV
+3489 TKDFV
-3494 YEVRETEGSIPG
+3494 YEVRETQGDIAG
-3506 VTYDGHVAKLTVT
+3506 VKYDDNKATLTITLTDAGDGNLTATYNVT
-3519 LKDNGKGVLSATTV
+3519 GKS
-3533 VSNGAQFTNTY
+3533 QFTNEYSTE
-3544 TTKPINP
+3544 PVNP
-3551 DGDGATAKAGIQ
+3551 DGDGATSKAGIQ

-3602 AAELGTDK
+3602 AAELGISEL
-3610 ATSNTAIAITPVKTG
+3610 ANTAIATTPVKTD
-3625 LEFTLADVGKTYTF
+3625 LKFTLEDVGKTYTF
-3639 DLTETKGGGA
+3639 KLSETKGGGA
-3649 GYVNDETKHTLTFTT
+3649 GYVNDTAKHALTCTT
-3664 ADNDNG
+3664 ADNGNG
-3670 TLSVTVTLDDK
+3670 TLSVTVTLDGK
-3681 EAAVWTSDA
+3681 EAAVWTSGA
-3690 ELTPVSIGFTNSYST
+3690 EITPVSVGFTNSYSA
-3705 GSITVGGQG
+3705 GSITVGGQD
-3714 GVALAGTKQ
+3714 GVALTGTKQ

-3753 AADGTITFTGIKY
+3753 AANGTITFTGIEY

-3801 VGRKDKGVSIVQGEQ
+3801 AGRNDKGVSVVQGEQ

-3918 FGAPAAQP
+3918 FGAPVAKP
-3926 EQLVIAEDG
+3926 EQPAVAEDK
-3935 ADTADAKTAGATDAQ
+3935 ADAADAK
-3950 AAEADAKADDA
+3950 AAEVDAKADDA
-3961 VAAEAEAKPAEG
+3961 VAAEAEAKPAED
-3973 ESAVKA
+3973 ESAAKA
-3979 AFEDEPMVASAPRSK
+3979 AFEDEPMVASAQRSK

-4019 KVKVTDNGDGTL
+4019 TVTVTDKGDGTL

-4051 VKPFDSTPT
+4051 VKPFDSTLT
-4060 GKGGFAITKTLDGRD
+4060 GKGGFAITKTLSGRD

-4080 FEFALVSQGEG
+4080 FEFALASQAEG
-4091 EPTVVTAKNDAS
+4091 EQTVVTAKNDAS

-4118 YNYRL
+4118 YHYRL

-4128 GLSGVTYDT
+4128 GLGGVTYDT

-4162 DGKAL
+4162 DGQPL

-4227 YAPIAFDPIT
+4227 YAPIDFAPIT

-4252 GDAEGITYDE
+4252 GDAEGVTYDE

-4291 VFQNGFVKPED
+4291 VFQNVYVKPED

-4338 FVGIA
+4338 FAGIA

>member
-28 PAAKAAPV
+28 PAAKAALV
-36 DVEPTPWAAGDK
+36 DVEPTPWAASDK
-48 TVVVDEP
+48 TVVVDP
-55 TITTWEGVAK
+55 STITTWEGIAK
-65 DDTANVGRIW
+65 DETANVGRIW
-75 TDKSVFNEERVTLP
+75 TDKTVFDKNAELP
-89 GGIGPVIQKGES
+89 GGNQPIIEKGNS

-111 STSNTKTT
+111 STSNTITTTT
-119 STSVQPLDI
+119 STQPLDI
-128 VLVLDVSG
+128 ALVLDVSG
-136 SMRDD
+136 SMGETIETATDHR
-141 ITSTTYEL
+141 
-149 AYSINEGRTPTYYA
+149 PTYKIDQDDDSKSYYA
-163 LQGDRYV
+163 KLPNGKFKKIDR
-170 AIVPKFNT
+170 ITRGFF
-178 ISYFPFRQEFD
+178 IQRFD
-189 HWELNGKTVSPKK
+189 HWELDKKTVVPKK
-202 SADDPEGIQFYTQKI
+202 SEDDPEGIQFYTATVSRT
-217 TRTAKIDAL
+217 TRLAALKNAAYGFIDSTAK
-226 KAAANGFIEATA
+226 ANGAISNP
-238 EKNAGIADASKRHRI
+238 EKQHRVSIVSFSSDASIVQSLTACTDGTKDGIKRAVGRL
-253 SIVKFAGDNNDSIG
+253 SRGG
-267 NDTYLDGRNRYNY
+267 DTYPG
-280 SQVVT
+280 
-285 DLKAY
+285 KAM
-290 DRTTVSD
+290 
-297 ATAEINK
+297 E
-304 INAGGATAADR
+304 
-315 GMAHAKA
+315 KA
-322 VLEGR
+322 VAAFR
-327 EASWSQDALGGARQD
+327 AAPRTDAH
-342 AKKVVIFFTDGE
+342 KVVVFFTDGN
-354 PNHQSD
+354 PAPAGTND
-360 FDPNVATPAIKT
+360 FNVDLANSGVTG
-372 SKALKDGGATVYSI
+372 SKRLKDDGATVYSI
-386 GVFQGA
+386 GIFEGA
-392 DPSNTAQTTNNRFNA
+392 DPSKDEATTNNRFNA

-418 AEEWNNLGTRAE
+418 ATEWNNLGTRAE
-430 NSDYY
+430 NSNYY

-452 NEINSGTGSPTE
+452 NEISSGTGSPTE

-470 SKSGYITFTDELGA
+470 NKSGYITFTDELGA
-484 YMQVDEFKTL
+484 YMQVDEFKSL
-494 VFADTKFDPMKSS
+494 IFADKVFSPHPKATD
-507 NGLVDTYTYSGTV
+507 GLVDTYAYEGTGGNA
-520 DTELYPKVDVSNL
+520 LYPDGNVKDIV
-533 IVQVKRSN
+533 VQVKRSN
-541 DLAQG
+541 DLAKG
-546 DIVTVKIPA
+546 DVVTVKIPA
-555 TLIPLRNFKV
+555 SLIPLRNFKV
-565 TTTDAKS
+565 ESNDGVSNMGIA
-572 EMAIGEA
+572 EA
-579 FPLRIFYGVSIK
+579 YPLRIFYGVSIK
-591 PGVRNAVLGGT
+591 PGVRNAVLSGT

-660 ALYTDGACAQPLRT
+660 ALYTDGACTQPLRT

-693 DGKTATKDWA
+693 DGKTATRDWA

-722 PDGTYFIKAG
+722 SDDTYFIKAG
-732 SPRLTRIDALTLGKK
+732 SPRLTRIDALMLDKK

-756 VINPRWDNINNPH
+756 VINPRWDNIDNPY

-784 MPGTLSITKDAR
+784 MPGALSITKDAR
-796 ITPGKNIDPGVLEG
+796 ITPGKNIDPRVLEG

-819 PSAADKTLKADVKN
+819 PSAENKTLRADVKN
-833 AQGEVVSEAFDMVFN
+833 AQGEVVFEAFDMVFD

-870 NTDYTVTEKEIPAGF
+870 NAAYTVTEKEIPAGF
-885 TQTNATDNKGTITA
+885 TQTNATGDKGTITA

-910 YDVAAAKPIA
+910 YDVAAAEPIA
-920 SDDFVKYQKDFDKWE
+920 SDNFVKYQKDFDKWE

-951 PMPKDSI
+951 PMPKGSI
-958 YGPDNRGVKITP
+958 YGPDNRGVKIAP
-970 ATQQRPT
+970 ATQQHPA

-1018 TVVVKDNGDG
+1018 TVVVEDNGDG
-1028 TLKVTSNKM
+1028 TLMVTSNTM

-1043 AGGNLAESENVTNK
+1043 AGGNLAAPEEVANK
-1057 TAVFANTFNAA
+1057 TAVFANKFNAE

-1076 HKRYTNHGGEGTA
+1076 YKRYTNHGGEGTA
-1089 LKSDMFTF
+1089 LKSGMFTF

-1132 QATFGAKHVGNT
+1132 QATFGAKHVGHT
-1144 YVYEISEIRPDG
+1144 YVYDISEVRPDG
-1156 ATADNNYTVNGMT
+1156 ATVENNYTVKGMT

-1206 EPLLEGQTPEF
+1206 EPLPEGQTPEF
-1217 NNSYDPADVTLPSD
+1217 INSYDPADVTLPSD
-1231 PNDAPLRARKTLVG
+1231 PNDAPLKARKTLVG
-1245 RDSKQ
+1245 RNAKQ
-1250 DESFTFELSAADNP
+1250 DESFTFELFAADNP
-1264 TAFALENDVVVFN
+1264 TAFALTNDVVVFN

-1284 MTASVSD
+1284 MTASVSG
-1291 LKNGQAKDAPF
+1291 LENGQAKDAPF
-1302 EKATFTKPGTYKFN
+1302 EKVTFTKPGTYKFN
-1316 IKENAPADGKGMTY
+1316 IRENAPADGEGMTY
-1330 DRTTHEVTV
+1330 DRTIHEVTV
-1339 VVTDENGVLKA
+1339 IVTDDSGVLKA
-1350 DVKYAGA
+1350 DVKYTGA
-1357 KDAAAFTNKYEAR
+1357 KDVAAFTNTYEAQ
-1370 YDLGT
+1370 YTFGT
-1375 GFKLDVTKTLDGR
+1375 GFKLDVTKALDGR
-1388 AQEAGEFGFKIEGVA
+1388 AQEAGEFGFKIEGVD
-1403 SNTVTAAEASKRLAA
+1403 SGTVTAAEASKRLGA

-1424 TVAPADNGV
+1424 TVAPADSGV

-1457 VLCEDIPADDKKLG
+1457 VLREDIPADDKKLG

-1483 IQVVDNANGT
+1483 IKVVDNANGT
-1493 MGTVTTITKNADGP
+1493 MGAVTTITKNAPGAA
-1507 NPEKVGPYN
+1507 PETVGTYD

-1523 ATLDFTNAYAA
+1523 ATLGFTNTYAA
-1534 QPVTVDGTKYDLNLY
+1534 QPVTVDGTKYDLSLY
-1549 KKLEGRDWRK
+1549 KVLEGRDWRK
-1559 GDTFHFVMKAGSH
+1559 GDTFHFVMQAGSH
-1572 DDPGAQKAEV
+1572 NDPGAQKAEV
-1582 DVAADPGTKAGKKVP
+1582 DVTAAAGTKAGEKVP

-1616 EVEPAKGDKIPGI
+1616 EVEPAESDKIPGI
-1629 TYSENAADIV
+1629 TYSKNAADIV
-1639 VSVFD
+1639 VHVTD

-1650 EAKVEV
+1650 VAEVEV
-1656 KNGTFTNTYKAELDH
+1656 YNGTFTNTYKASLDH

-1679 AKTTNGHDMAQGQF
+1679 AKTTNGHDMAEGQF
-1693 KFQVQALDDKGTT
+1693 KFQVETLDGTGTT
-1706 AAETAKRLGMED
+1706 ADETAKRLGMED
-1718 GKTTGEFGNV
+1718 GKTGEFGNV

-1755 VFKVSEFGA
+1755 KFKVSEIGA
-1764 NGEPGTGG
+1764 DGKPGTGG
-1772 KKDGYT
+1772 TKAGYT
-1778 YSDAVYTIGL
+1778 YSDAVYTIEL
-1788 SVKDNFDGTL
+1788 AVADNFDGTL
-1798 KLTTMV
+1798 TLTTTV
-1804 TEKGGMPTSTESSAT
+1804 TEKGGAPTSTESSAT
-1819 APVATEIDFVNS
+1819 NKVPTTIDFVNS
-1831 YAAETTDATDIDLAT
+1831 YAAATTDATDIDLAN

-1859 GEFSF
+1859 GEFKF

-1869 PIADQGAEKKIATG
+1869 PIAEQGAEKEIATG

-1894 AVTFK
+1894 AVTFDK
-1899 PTSIG
+1899 GSLSYTLEQ
-1904 YNLKDLKAAAADT
+1904 LKKLAADG

-1943 LTGKLPASVT
+1943 LTDKLPTGVT
-1953 AVNASFDFTVTVVDN
+1953 AVKASFDFTVTVVDN
-1968 GDGTLAATANYPKGG
+1968 GDGTLIATASYPKGG
-1983 LAFTNTYSWQPVV
+1983 LAFTNTY
-1996 VDPDAIRDAAVTKVL
+1996 
-2011 KGNRGTDLADGEF
+2011 
-2024 EFRMTAEATAG
+2024 
-2035 SLDTVKDADGK
+2035 
-2046 AWPATKTATNKAD
+2046 
-2059 GSVDFGEMS
+2059 
-2068 FSAAGTYKVTI
+2068 
-2079 KEVKGD
+2079 
-2085 AAHMTYDGHEFT
+2085 
-2097 YTIKVTY
+2097 
-2104 DPSTGKLS
+2104 
-2112 AKVDGLDPAK
+2112 
-2122 ATFTNVYFNEKDA
+2122 
-2135 KDVTVSGA
+2135 
-2143 DKPQTSVDGKLV
+2143 
-2155 GVGDTLVYTIDW
+2155 
-2167 VNNAVDKNGAPVAA
+2167 
-2181 NVTVTD
+2181 
-2187 KIPHGT
+2187 
-2193 EFVSA
+2193 
-2198 SEGGKHEN
+2198 
-2206 GAVTWKLDNQPAGAS
+2206 
-2221 GMVTLTVRVTDDA
+2221 
-2234 VVTGSVE
+2234 
-2241 NQASIQ
+2241 
-2247 IGDNKVTTNATETF
+2247 
-2261 VPGKSETT
+2261 
-2269 HPDEVKPGET
+2269 
-2279 VLTYQIKFH
+2279 
-2288 NTDGANAKATVVD
+2288 
-2301 ELGKGLEYQVGSA
+2301 
-2314 LVNGKPAEPVVE
+2314 
-2326 GSSATGTTL
+2326 
-2335 TWNLSDLA
+2335 
-2343 ASQDVV
+2343 
-2349 ITFNVKVAENGPNTV
+2349 
-2364 ENQATVNGH
+2364 
-2373 ETNVETTP
+2373 
-2381 FPTKDVKHVYKGDV
+2381 
-2395 LVDGKLVGVGETLT
+2395 
-2409 FKIDWW
+2409 
-2415 HDATLDKDNS
+2415 
-2425 TVTVVDKLPDGM
+2425 
-2437 KPKSG
+2437 
-2442 TISDNGSYDADKGTI
+2442 
-2457 TWTIENAAG
+2457 
-2466 KHGTVAF
+2466 
-2473 DAEVTDAVIEAAKRG
+2473 
-2488 EVTNI
+2488 
-2493 AKVNNHASQSVS
+2493 
-2505 VNVPTKTVAKPEGQ
+2505 
-2519 SGSIKVGDEV
+2519 
-2529 VYTIN
+2529 
-2534 YKNTEDNAATVTIT
+2534 
-2548 DVLPKGITYKPDSAT
+2548 T
-2563 PAASYD
+2563 PA
-2569 EANRTLTWTL
+2569 
-2579 ADVASGGSGSVS
+2579 
-2591 FTGVV
+2591 
-2596 NEDAIKD
+2596 
-2603 GINNNAG
+2603 
-2610 IQLGENGP
+2610 P
-2618 VISTNTESTKMGTG
+2618 
-2632 DLTISKK
+2632 
-2639 VKSAIAGVTAPDA
+2639 
-2652 EFTFDVTLTDAA
+2652 
-2664 GNQLAGTYSYEGA
+2664 
-2677 KQGAIANGN
+2677 
-2686 GKITLKHGQS
+2686 
-2696 VTIKGLPEGAK
+2696 
-2707 YKVVERKLKGFTAI
+2707 
-2721 ADTVNGA
+2721 
-2728 IHKGQAEKVEFIN
+2728 
-2741 TYTPAAVVIPGG
+2741 VVIPGG
-2753 DKGALQVKKVLKGRD
+2753 AGSALQVKKVLEGRD
-2768 WLPNESYSFELQAM
+2768 WLPSESYSFELKAV

-2787 MPEGAGNI
+2787 MPESAGSV
-2795 ATAIAKKQVVSFG
+2795 ATATVNNQPVSFG
-2808 GISFA
+2808 SISFA
-2813 KPGAYEYRIVET
+2813 KPGAYEYQILET
-2825 GVSADTNLT
+2825 GTSADANLT
-2834 FSKAEYKLVV
+2834 LSKAEYKLVV
-2844 TVKPNGAALTAAS
+2844 TVVDDGSALKADSA
-2857 VLTQVKDDAGEPANK
+2857 LTQVKDDSGKTVDK

-2886 YKKPAQGKDVAAEGK
+2886 YKKPTQGKGVTAEGN
-2901 PGTSIDGQLVQVG
+2901 PGTSINGQLVQVG
-2914 SRLVYTIDWVN
+2914 SKLVYTINWVN
-2925 DAVDET
+2925 DAVDES
-2931 GKAVAAN
+2931 GKAVAADI
-2938 VTITDKIP
+2938 VVRDQIP
-2946 TGTAYDEGS
+2946 AGTAYVEDS
-2955 ATNGG
+2955 ASDGG
-2960 VYNADTNTLTWSL
+2960 VYNADTNTLTWNL
-2973 GKQEANAS
+2973 DTQKANAS
-2981 GTVIFTVEVTEAALN
+2981 GTVSFTVEVTEAALN
-2996 NKVENQANI
+2996 NKVENQASI
-3005 QIGENKTEMTSKP
+3005 QIGENKTETTSKP

-3023 GKKVEDASKGDI
+3023 GKKVEDANKGDI

-3072 SASGGGSFDKAENK
+3072 SASDGGSFDKAENK

-3093 VKAGATGTVTFEAR
+3093 VKAGATGTVTFKAR

-3124 LGDHTPVVDTNTT
+3124 LGDHAPVVDTNTT

-3148 IGKTIKLAENQGTEI
+3148 IGKTIRLAENQGTEI

-3173 TLTDAAGN
+3173 TLMDAAGN
-3181 PLNEDYRYSGEGLDG
+3181 PLNENYRYSGEGLAG

-3237 TPDKKTIEGV
+3237 TPDKKTIEGAV
-3247 VSVDGTSQAAFVNTY
+3247 AADGTSQAAFVNTY
-3262 SIGDGVTLAAKDGF
+3262 SIGDGVTLAAEDGF

-3285 DWNGTDKFSA
+3285 DWNGTDEFSA
-3295 KLMSVN
+3295 KLASVN

-3307 GAKDGVLVKQMTK
+3307 GAKDGALVKQMTK
-3320 DSKEVSFGDIKYTAA
+3320 DAKEVLFGDIKYTTA
-3335 GEYTYTISEEVGSI
+3335 GEYSYTISEEVGSI

-3381 VANGAVE
+3381 VVNGAAE
-3388 DAKPVDIAKFVNV
+3388 DASPTDIAKFVNV
-3401 YSAAVPQGS
+3401 YSAAVSQGS

-3421 LTGRDWKKEDSFS
+3421 LTGRDWKKDDSFS

-3442 APAPECPEATLSGLT
+3442 APAPEHLEATLSGLT
-3457 TAAGTPVE
+3457 TTAGTPVE
-3465 FDFGAINFTFDHIKD
+3465 FDFGVINFSFDHIKD

-3506 VTYDGHVAKLTVT
+3506 VTYDKHVATLTVD

-3533 VSNGAQFTNTY
+3533 VDNEGQFTNAY
-3544 TTKPINP
+3544 TTTPVNP
-3551 DGDGATAKAGIQ
+3551 DGGGATSKGGIQ

-3574 AGDFKFTMAPADDAT
+3574 AGDFAFTMAPADDTT

-3670 TLSVTVTLDDK
+3670 TLSVTATLDDK
-3681 EAAVWTSDA
+3681 EAAVWTSGA
-3690 ELTPVSIGFTNSYST
+3690 ELTPVSVGFANSYSAD
-3705 GSITVGGQG
+3705 SITVGGQG

-3801 VGRKDKGVSIVQGEQ
+3801 TGRNDKGVSIVQGEQ
-3816 TITVKVTDNRAGKL
+3816 TITVKVTDNRAGKF

-4338 FVGIA
+4338 FAGIA

>member
-1 MRSAV
+1 MTAESCSRVTGGGAMRSAV

-13 PSAMLGAALALTAVV
+13 PSAMLGAALALTAVA

-36 DVEPTPWAAGDK
+36 DVEPTPWAAPANG
-48 TVVVDEP
+48 ESAA
-55 TITTWEGVAK
+55 TITP
-65 DDTANVGRIW
+65 DTEIDPSTIADWRKWIEEAGTMTTNNVGRVW
-75 TDKSVFNEERVTLP
+75 TDKSVYNDDLKLTAAGP
-89 GGIGPVIQKGES
+89 GATVEKGDD
-101 DFLVGLSALS
+101 DFIVALSALS
-111 STSNTKTT
+111 SYSNLTTT
-119 STSVQPLDI
+119 SSRPLDI
-128 VLVLDVSG
+128 VLMLDMSG
-136 SMRDD
+136 SMDD
-141 ITSTTYEL
+141 
-149 AYSINEGRTPTYYA
+149 YSYTHEPVYAGVLSHREVYYI
-163 LQGDRYV
+163 D
-170 AIVPKFNT
+170 
-178 ISYFPFRQEFD
+178 
-189 HWELNGKTVSPKK
+189 LNGTYQKVEYSSRRGGWGYYDTTGWPARWQSVNPKT
-202 SADDPEGIQFYTQKI
+202 SADDNGNTQFYEAVRGEKKI
-217 TRTAKIDAL
+217 TAL
-226 KAAANGFIEATA
+226 RNAVEGFINSTAAAN
-238 EKNAGIADASKRHRI
+238 EKIADPAKRHHL
-253 SIVKFAGDNNDSIG
+253 SVAKFASEMTRDEVANDRNQIYPGSAWNDLPEGHYTQRVTPLASIDNE
-267 NDTYLDGRNRYNY
+267 T
-280 SQVVT
+280 
-285 DLKAY
+285 KAG
-290 DRTTVSD
+290 VISKMKSV
-297 ATAEINK
+297 EPN
-304 INAGGATAADR
+304 GATAADSALSFSKR
-315 GMAHAKA
+315 ILDGKMSGDEAR
-322 VLEGR
+322 EG
-327 EASWSQDALGGARQD
+327 AQ
-342 AKKVVIFFTDGE
+342 KVVIFFTDGE
-354 PNHQSD
+354 PNHLNG
-360 FDPNVATPAIKT
+360 FDEDVAKAAIT
-372 SKALKDGGATVYSI
+372 NAGALKKVKTMVYSI
-386 GVFQGA
+386 GMFGGA
-392 DPSNTAQTTNNRFNA
+392 DPDDTGATGSHRFNA
-407 YMHAMSSNYPK
+407 YMNGVSSNYPN
-418 AEEWNNLGTRAE
+418 ATSFENLGQRVDPKK
-430 NSDYY
+430 DYY
-435 KAATDADE
+435 FAAGDADQ
-443 LNSIFQEIS
+443 LNQIFQDIFTDIEQQS
-452 NEINSGTGSPTE
+452 TGSPTLVE
-464 TTEGMA
+464 GSDPTEG
-470 SKSGYITFTDELGA
+470 GYITFNDQLGS
-484 YMQVDEFKTL
+484 YMTVSGFKKILFANNQYEQVEKKDNPDGTI
-494 VFADTKFDPMKSS
+494 
-507 NGLVDTYTYSGTV
+507 TYTFTGTHDADANDPDHPYKTV
-520 DTELYPKVDVSNL
+520 DLRDILITVYPGSDAKT
-533 IVQVKRSN
+533 
-541 DLAQG
+541 G
-546 DIVTVKIPA
+546 DRVTVKIPA
-555 TLIPLRNFKV
+555 ADIPISKYKIMNENGNTEFEYVQAYPLVV
-565 TTTDAKS
+565 T
-572 EMAIGEA
+572 
-579 FPLRIFYGVSIK
+579 YGVKVKDEVADLIGK
-591 PGVRNAVLGGT
+591 PD
-602 ADDALRAYIKNN
+602 ADMSAYMAANTTG
-614 SEGGKTAF
+614 EGKLAF
-622 YSNFYNGMIVAGDKQ
+622 YSNAFEKNARDGLTTASFTPS
-637 LGNTTATFV
+637 LGNNFNRYV
-646 PSKANSFYYFTEDT
+646 EDT
-660 ALYTDGACAQPLRT
+660 LLYSDADCTNLVDYRDFSP
-674 EPVSGE
+674 ENND
-680 TYYYKRAYYKQNA
+680 YYYKRTQYVKEKGGTGAREETLKIALRHGPEVSVLDVKDGDGYKYVAQDAEGHAYIVAGAPRIQRVSSDISA
-693 DGKTATKDWA
+693 GKTSNT
-703 ITQFKGANFDAL
+703 
-715 TTYWGKA
+715 
-722 PDGTYFIKAG
+722 
-732 SPRLTRIDALTLGKK
+732 
-747 ENLTGTATE
+747 TGTAATS
-756 VINPRWDNINNPH
+756 NNPYWEQNEDGVYDH
-769 EINVNLGNNGKLSVE
+769 ITIKLGNNGKKEVALPGALSVTKKATVAAGSVG
-784 MPGTLSITKDAR
+784 PVDQDGASTLDKMNFKVTVKMAGLGEQKEFSAAVVDA
-796 ITPGKNIDPGVLEG
+796 EG
-810 KQFKFEISI
+810 KAVSDPQMKVSFANGSWGQN
-819 PSAADKTLKADVKN
+819 LKN
-833 AQGEVVSEAFDMVFN
+833 G
-848 KDGKRE
+848 
-854 QTLKDNETL
+854 ETL
-863 TIYGLDA
+863 HIYGLPA
-870 NTDYTVTEKEIPAGF
+870 GATYTVEELDADMPEGFELKSVTDAQGKEE
-885 TQTNATDNKGTITA
+885 NNKGTIGGGDTEA
-899 NEVAHA
+899 LVLNNEY
-905 KFENT
+905 K
-910 YDVAAAKPIA
+910 AAATEEQSGLFTAQKVFGDWDNVKKDA
-920 SDDFVKYQKDFDKWE
+920 S
-935 VADAFD
+935 FD
-941 IQLQAVQAGN
+941 IRMIATDWPGRNEGVDPTFPKDADVIDGKRYKYVSHIVKKSDPEKGKPFDFGGISFTQAGTYVYN
-951 PMPKDSI
+951 I
-958 YGPDNRGVKITP
+958 GEYVP
-970 ATQQRPT
+970 AP
-977 GSFGDI
+977 GAA
-983 VFDRPGTF
+983 DRL
-991 EYTVSEV
+991 
-998 KPAGD
+998 
-1003 AMVPGVTYSQAVYKV
+1003 PGVNYSNEMYCV
-1018 TVVVKDNGDG
+1018 TIVVKDDGKGKLVVESSKMQKLMSAESWGDAIEPAVAVITNTYNINEAPVDLEG
-1028 TLKVTSNKM
+1028 FKDYTDET
-1037 TKVSND
+1037 
-1043 AGGNLAESENVTNK
+1043 GGNPLTPAKFT
-1057 TAVFANTFNAA
+1057 FAITPL
-1068 STSAAPVA
+1068 TQAAPVPMSWRA
-1076 HKRYTNHGGEGTA
+1076 NKYEPFEKLGNPDYPDAYKSQNYQTAEINLGT
-1089 LKSDMFTF
+1089 LLFTGDHI
-1097 KVESKTPGA
+1097 K
-1106 PLPEGADPDGNGA
+1106 DGD
-1119 FLVKNQGEEIPLA
+1119 E
-1132 QATFGAKHVGNT
+1132 TT
-1144 YVYEISEIRPDG
+1144 YVYKLQEVPGSE
-1156 ATADNNYTVNGMT
+1156 VGMT
-1169 YDPTV
+1169 YDDSVYYAHVTV
-1174 YRAKFQVTSDG
+1174 RAVTGDAGVTVEAELKYTHDEAGNNLVDPDDPSGAIVFTNVYKAQNEDG
-1185 DGDQARVK
+1185 
-1193 VAISYYKVDGDKE
+1193 
-1206 EPLLEGQTPEF
+1206 
-1217 NNSYDPADVTLPSD
+1217 
-1231 PNDAPLRARKTLVG
+1231 RAHASVNGSKTLTG
-1245 RDSKQ
+1245 RNMADG
-1250 DESFTFELSAADNP
+1250 ETFGFGLSAADPATQRAVDNG
-1264 TAFALENDVVVFN
+1264 AVALPVENATVSGARN
-1277 GDASATT
+1277 GEEEPFSFG
-1284 MTASVSD
+1284 D
-1291 LKNGQAKDAPF
+1291 L
-1302 EKATFTKPGTYKFN
+1302 TFSKVGTYKFN
-1316 IKENAPADGKGMTY
+1316 VSELAWNGERIPADGTRGMRF
-1330 DRTTHEVTV
+1330 DRHPCGVTV
-1339 VVTDENGVLKA
+1339 DVTLDKAAGELKA
-1350 DVKYAGA
+1350 SVTYAHGDKA
-1357 KDAAAFTNKYEAR
+1357 VFSNSYSATTDAFSGLT
-1370 YDLGT
+1370 
-1375 GFKLDVTKTLDGR
+1375 VTKTLTGR
-1388 AQEAGEFGFKIEGVA
+1388 AMKPKDFTFKIEAVGDAPKPTKEDA
-1403 SNTVTAAEASKRLAA
+1403 SFSNVLTQASGQTEYMTGKL
-1418 KEAKFE
+1418 
-1424 TVAPADNGV
+1424 DN
-1433 PSLMENKLNKLHF
+1433 LRF
-1446 TQADAGKTFSY
+1446 TQADAGKTFEYTVS
-1457 VLCEDIPADDKKLG
+1457 EQKPAGAQDENLSVEGFQYK
-1471 GVTYDETTYRID
+1471 GVTYDE
-1483 IQVVDNANGT
+1483 N
-1493 MGTVTTITKNADGP
+1493 
-1507 NPEKVGPYN
+1507 E
-1516 SADGKDV
+1516 
-1523 ATLDFTNAYAA
+1523 
-1534 QPVTVDGTKYDLNLY
+1534 Y
-1549 KKLEGRDWRK
+1549 KL
-1559 GDTFHFVMKAGSH
+1559 
-1572 DDPGAQKAEV
+1572 
-1582 DVAADPGTKAGKKVP
+1582 
-1597 FNFGGYTFTQPGEY
+1597 
-1611 YYTIT
+1611 
-1616 EVEPAKGDKIPGI
+1616 
-1629 TYSENAADIV
+1629 
-1639 VSVFD
+1639 
-1644 NLKGQL
+1644 QL
-1650 EAKVEV
+1650 
-1656 KNGTFTNTYKAELDH
+1656 
-1671 NAAGGLII
+1671 
-1679 AKTTNGHDMAQGQF
+1679 
-1693 KFQVQALDDKGTT
+1693 
-1706 AAETAKRLGMED
+1706 
-1718 GKTTGEFGNV
+1718 
-1728 AGKDGE
+1728 
-1734 RVAMTS
+1734 
-1740 QTPLKFTQ
+1740 TPT
-1748 ADVGKSF
+1748 
-1755 VFKVSEFGA
+1755 
-1764 NGEPGTGG
+1764 
-1772 KKDGYT
+1772 
-1778 YSDAVYTIGL
+1778 
-1788 SVKDNFDGTL
+1788 
-1798 KLTTMV
+1798 
-1804 TEKGGMPTSTESSAT
+1804 
-1819 APVATEIDFVNS
+1819 
-1831 YAAETTDATDIDLAT
+1831 
-1846 AATKTLDGRNMKA
+1846 
-1859 GEFSF
+1859 
-1864 EIVSN
+1864 
-1869 PIADQGAEKKIATG
+1869 
-1883 ENAAAD
+1883 
-1889 SGKPA
+1889 
-1894 AVTFK
+1894 
-1899 PTSIG
+1899 
-1904 YNLKDLKAAAADT
+1904 
-1917 TADRYVEA
+1917 
-1925 GTTKD
+1925 
-1930 GKPQYTV
+1930 
-1937 RYTARE
+1937 
-1943 LTGKLPASVT
+1943 
-1953 AVNASFDFTVTVVDN
+1953 DN
-1968 GDGTLAATANYPKGG
+1968 GDGTMSIA
-1983 LAFTNTYSWQPVV
+1983 
-1996 VDPDAIRDAAVTKVL
+1996 TKVL
-2011 KGNRGTDLADGEF
+2011 DAAGDEVSQRAHVEFSNSYSASGSLVGADNLKGTKKLSGDLPDGMAPAGYNFKLEHTDASGSPVAPDPAVIEMPKETVVTSDEQGSFAFGNIVFHQSGTYYFMVSEVIPAEEDKVSGITYTPKKVLVTIVVTDNDDGTLSAKKTEGTQPLTFVNAYHANATGEVVIPVTKKVVGSASGDGQFSFELVATGKTLDAVKKGFVSADGLDANTGKLTADVPAMADGE
-2024 EFRMTAEATAG
+2024 
-2035 SLDTVKDADGK
+2035 S
-2046 AWPATKTATNKAD
+2046 
-2059 GSVDFGEMS
+2059 
-2068 FSAAGTYKVTI
+2068 
-2079 KEVKGD
+2079 KEVNFAGLTFSEPGEYTFQISEVIPD
-2085 AAHMTYDGHEFT
+2085 PVPAHWAYDEHVCNA
-2097 YTIKVTY
+2097 TIKVTDRGAQLVASESY
-2104 DPSTGKLS
+2104 EGARDWL
-2112 AKVDGLDPAK
+2112 
-2122 ATFTNVYFNEKDA
+2122 NIYFDENEA
-2135 KDVTVSGA
+2135 KDVSKQDA
-2143 DKPQTSVDGKLV
+2143 PQTSVDGKLV

-2167 VNNAVDKNGAPVAA
+2167 VNNAVDKNGVPVAA
-2181 NVTVTD
+2181 NVAVMD

-2193 EFVSA
+2193 EYVSA

-2221 GMVTLTVRVTDDA
+2221 GTVTLTVRVTDDA

-2247 IGDNKVTTNATETF
+2247 IGDNKVATNVTKTF

-2269 HPDEVKPGET
+2269 HPDSVKPGET
-2279 VLTYQIKFH
+2279 VLSYQIKFH
-2288 NTDGANAKATVVD
+2288 NTDGADATATVVD
-2301 ELGKGLEYQVGSA
+2301 KLGEGLEYQAGSA
-2314 LVNGKPAEPVVE
+2314 RVNGEPVEPAVG
-2326 GSSATGTTL
+2326 GSPAAGTTL
-2335 TWNLSDLA
+2335 TWNLGKLDA
-2343 ASQDVV
+2343 GQDVV

-2493 AKVNNHASQSVS
+2493 AKVNDHASQSVS
-2505 VNVPTKTVAKPEGQ
+2505 VSVPTKTVAKPEGQ
-2519 SGSIKVGDEV
+2519 GGSIKVGDEV

-2534 YKNTEDNAATVTIT
+2534 YKNTEAAAATVTII
-2548 DVLPKGITYKPDSAT
+2548 DKLPAGITYKADSAT

-2569 EANRTLTWTL
+2569 EAKRTLTWML
-2579 ADVASGGSGSVS
+2579 ADVASGESGSVS

-2596 NEDAIKD
+2596 NESAIEGGVDNK
-2603 GINNNAG
+2603 AG

-2632 DLTISKK
+2632 DLTISKQ
-2639 VKSAIAGVTAPDA
+2639 VKSAIADVTAPTA

-2741 TYTPAAVVIPGG
+2741 AYTPAAVVIPGG

-3023 GKKVEDASKGDI
+3023 GKKVEDANKGDI

-3196 GVIATGKDGDTFK
+3196 GVIAAGKDGDMFK

-3714 GVALAGTKQ
+3714 GVALTGTKQ

-3729 VAGEFH
+3729 VADEFH
-3735 FNVTNAK
+3735 FNVTNKKEQAK
-3742 NAGRVVATGTN
+3742 PAAVVATGAN
-3753 AADGTITFTGIKY
+3753 AADGTITFTGIEY

-3778 LATVDRA
+3778 LATVDRV

-3801 VGRKDKGVSIVQGEQ
+3801 AGRNDKGVSIVQGEQ

-3918 FGAPAAQP
+3918 FGAPVAKP
-3926 EQLVIAEDG
+3926 EQPAVAEDK
-3935 ADTADAKTAGATDAQ
+3935 ADAADAK
-3950 AAEADAKADDA
+3950 AAEVDAKADDA
-3961 VAAEAEAKPAEG
+3961 VAAEAEAKPAED
-3973 ESAVKA
+3973 ESAAKA
-3979 AFEDEPMVASAPRSK
+3979 AFEDEPMAASAQRNK

-4051 VKPFDSTPT
+4051 VKPFDSTLT

-4091 EPTVVTAKNDAS
+4091 EQTVVTAKNDAS
-4103 GKVAFPAISFNAPGE
+4103 GKVVFPAISFNEPGE
-4118 YNYRL
+4118 YRYRL

-4128 GLSGVTYDT
+4128 GLGGVTYDT
-4137 TVYDVTAKV
+4137 TVYDATATV

-4153 LGVTWSVSK
+4153 MGVTWSVNK

-4175 NSYKAAGT
+4175 NSYKAVGT

-4221 ALTEGG
+4221 ALIEGG

-4291 VFQNGFVKPED
+4291 VFQNVFVKPED
-4302 PKPADPAK
+4302 PKPADPAN
-4310 PADPGNGGSGDKLIQ
+4310 PADPGNGGSSDKLVQ

-4338 FVGIA
+4338 FAGIA